1 MILYFDA
8 LGNITTL
15 VPERV
20 YQGSDKANTISIV
33 APFAISSGMDI
44 RFTLPNGEIKGAYA
58 LVNGQHFT
66 DNLNIW
72 NYEIDAP
79 ITQYF
84 GGVQFQIRVYNVA
97 GQIIA
102 TGSDIFN
109 VEEGIPSELPSTPSD
124 DVYQQI
130 LTNIQKLANLKLD
143 RVDVKQV
150 PTGYKYNVDGEKTP
164 YALFY
169 NATSQIDD
177 STTLTGS
184 NLVYEKISSDTGEV
198 ITQRE
203 MFIGYTS
210 SNDFG
215 VWLRTIVMS
224 TDGTVTSKT
233 DWERSNWNE
242 LTLLIANLQTQ
253 INVIN
258 GEIITINST
267 LEEHTSKLNDH
278 ETRIT
283 KNTQDIETLQDIVI
297 TGTHFVGTLTG
308 TELPTN
314 DELETFVIS
323 TEQRKPQNGDL
334 VIFIQEMPDETDK
347 NFRYLYSG
355 NTWDYYEIPPMEKAK
370 NGTAGIVSGTY
381 GVKDYSLLV
390 DIVDGEIVQIYIKQ
404 LNQTYSP
411 ITNLATTIPTMQQ
424 QISDIINGVQ
434 SVGNAVKVNDKLE
447 SQLSVFSATQA
458 SDDRLGRDIPTTYID
473 KDSVYTKTESDA
485 RYLSRAFGILWY
497 LSNQGL
503 LPAPPTEPT
512 TGIQFEQSFA
522 NAGVENLF
530 ATIDH
535 TLIGNLEL
543 NSANGFELIPTLA
556 FSRAVECSVKAEV
569 QVKKSADENYTTIGV
584 VSTNSEQLNGGSNYP
599 NVTIKGLKGNFSLI
613 TVGESVNLVAGD
625 NLRINIYLTFESSA
639 TVNARLYSSE
649 SIKSSFNLATDS
661 VVVIESTAGMKVV
674 EISESDWT
682 LVNENEYQA
691 VVKQTTHQ
699 ITPTEDL
706 LVFARTEITS
716 NNFKNV
722 ELSTQTN
729 VGGDIA
735 IFSSEPLNAKV
746 YICGG
751 VVNNDTAE
759 LNELVI
765 NAKVHGTY
773 KAFKI
778 YATNDHLYVDKIKT
792 DGSGVD
798 TSIIV

>member
-84 GGVQFQIRVYNVA
+84 GSVQFQIRVYNVA

-102 TGSDIFN
+102 TGSDIFI
-109 VEEGIPSELPSTPSD
+109 VEEGIPSELPPTPSD

-169 NATSQIDD
+169 NATSQVDD
-177 STTLTGS
+177 NTTLTGS
-184 NLVYEKISSDTGEV
+184 NLVYERITGTDNS

-224 TDGTVTSKT
+224 ANGTVTSKT

-253 INVIN
+253 INAVN
-258 GEIITINST
+258 GKIDTINST
-267 LEEHTSKLNDH
+267 LENNANELADH

-283 KNTQDIETLQDIVI
+283 KNTQDIEALQESVI
-297 TGTHFVGTLTG
+297 TGIEFIGTLTG
-308 TELPTN
+308 SELPTN
-314 DELETFVIS
+314 DELSTFVQA
-323 TEQRKPQNGDL
+323 TKGRQPRNGDM
-334 VIFIQEMPDETDK
+334 VIFIQEIPNETDK
-347 NFRYLYSG
+347 NYRYFYSA

-370 NGTAGIVSGTY
+370 NGTAGIISGTY

-390 DIVDGEIVQIYIKQ
+390 DIVDGEIVQLYIKGADGSYKALTDYTNSIASIQ
-404 LNQTYSP
+404 EQ
-411 ITNLATTIPTMQQ
+411 ITN
-424 QISDIINGVQ
+424 IINGSQ
-434 SVGNAVKVNDKLE
+434 SVGNALKLNSKIE

-458 SDDRLGRDIPTTYID
+458 NNDRLGRDIPNTYPD
-473 KDSVYTKTESDA
+473 KNSVYTKTESDN
-485 RYLSRAFGILWY
+485 RFLSRAFGILWY

-503 LPAPPTEPT
+503 LPAPPTEPA

-522 NAGVENLF
+522 NAGTENLF

-535 TLIGNLEL
+535 TMLGSLQL
-543 NSANGFELIPTLA
+543 NSGNGYELLPTLA
-556 FSRAVECSVKAEV
+556 FSRAVECSVKAEI
-569 QVKKSADENYTTIGV
+569 QVKKSADENYTTIGI
-584 VSTNSEQLNGGSNYP
+584 VSTNAQQFSGGENYP
-599 NVTIKGLKGNFSLI
+599 PVTIQGLKGNFSLI
-613 TVGESVNLVAGD
+613 AVGESVDLVAGD
-625 NLRINIYLTFESSA
+625 NLRINIYLTFENSTA
-639 TVNARLYSSE
+639 VNVRLYSSE
-649 SIKSSFNLATDS
+649 SIKSSFNLATGS
-661 VVVIESTAGMKVV
+661 ITVIESTGGMKVV
-674 EISESDWT
+674 EVGENAWT
-682 LVNENEYQA
+682 KIADNEYQA
-691 VVKQTTHQ
+691 VIGQATHQ
-699 ITPTEDL
+699 VAPSENL
-706 LVFARTEITS
+706 LVFARVEMTVGQYQ
-716 NNFKNV
+716 NV
-722 ELSTQTN
+722 ELVTQTN
-729 VGGDIA
+729 AGGDITLFA
-735 IFSSEPLNAKV
+735 SEPLKAKV
-746 YICGG
+746 YVCGG
-751 VVNNDTAE
+751 IAKNNAMQVNDLTF
-759 LNELVI
+759 
-765 NAKVHGTY
+765 NAIVTGTY
-773 KAFKI
+773 KAFKL

-792 DGSGVD
+792 DGSGID
-798 TSIIV
+798 TIELV

>member
-84 GGVQFQIRVYNVA
+84 GSVQFQIRVYNVA

-109 VEEGIPSELPSTPSD
+109 VEEGIPSELPPTPSD

-130 LTNIQKLANLKLD
+130 LTNIQKLSNLKLD

-169 NATSQIDD
+169 NATSQVDD
-177 STTLTGS
+177 NTTLTGS
-184 NLVYEKISSDTGEV
+184 NLVYERITGTDNS

-224 TDGTVTSKT
+224 ANGTVTSKT

-253 INVIN
+253 INAIN
-258 GEIITINST
+258 GKIDTINST
-267 LEEHTSKLNDH
+267 LENNANELADH

-283 KNTQDIETLQDIVI
+283 KNTQDIEALQESVI
-297 TGTHFVGTLTG
+297 TGIEFVGTLTG
-308 TELPTN
+308 SDLPTN
-314 DELETFVIS
+314 DELNTFVQA
-323 TEQRKPQNGDL
+323 TKGRQPRNGDM
-334 VIFIQEMPDETDK
+334 VIFIQEIPNETDK
-347 NFRYLYSG
+347 NYRYFYSA

-370 NGTAGIVSGTY
+370 NGTAGIISGTY

-390 DIVDGEIVQIYIKQ
+390 DIVDGEIVQLYIKGADGSYKALTDYTNSIASIQ
-404 LNQTYSP
+404 EQ
-411 ITNLATTIPTMQQ
+411 ITN
-424 QISDIINGVQ
+424 IINGSQ
-434 SVGNAVKVNDKLE
+434 SVGNALKLNSKIE

-458 SDDRLGRDIPTTYID
+458 NNDRLGRDIPNTYPD
-473 KDSVYTKTESDA
+473 KNSVYTKTESDN
-485 RYLSRAFGILWY
+485 RFLSRAFGILWY

-503 LPAPPTEPT
+503 LPAPPTEPA

-522 NAGVENLF
+522 NAGTENLF

-535 TLIGNLEL
+535 TMLGSLQL
-543 NSANGFELIPTLA
+543 NSGNGYELLPTLA
-556 FSRAVECSVKAEV
+556 FSRAVECSVKAEI
-569 QVKKSADENYTTIGV
+569 QVKKSADENYTTIGI
-584 VSTNSEQLNGGSNYP
+584 VSTNAQQFSGGENYP
-599 NVTIKGLKGNFSLI
+599 PVTIQGLKGNFSLI
-613 TVGESVNLVAGD
+613 AVGESVDLVAGD
-625 NLRINIYLTFESSA
+625 NLRINIYLTFENSTA
-639 TVNARLYSSE
+639 VNVRLYSSE
-649 SIKSSFNLATDS
+649 SIKSSFNLATGS
-661 VVVIESTAGMKVV
+661 ITVIESTGGMKVV
-674 EISESDWT
+674 EVGENAWT
-682 LVNENEYQA
+682 KIADNEYQA
-691 VVKQTTHQ
+691 VIGQATHQ
-699 ITPTEDL
+699 VAPSENL
-706 LVFARTEITS
+706 LVFARTEMTVGQYQ
-716 NNFKNV
+716 NV
-722 ELSTQTN
+722 ELVTQTN
-729 VGGDIA
+729 AGGDITLFA
-735 IFSSEPLNAKV
+735 SEPLKAKV
-746 YICGG
+746 YVCGG
-751 VVNNDTAE
+751 IAKNNAMQVNDLTF
-759 LNELVI
+759 
-765 NAKVHGTY
+765 NAIVTGTY
-773 KAFKI
+773 KAFKL

-792 DGSGVD
+792 DGSGID
-798 TSIIV
+798 TIELV

>member
-84 GGVQFQIRVYNVA
+84 GSVQFQIRVYNVA

-102 TGSDIFN
+102 TGSDIFI
-109 VEEGIPSELPSTPSD
+109 VEEGIPGELPPTPSD

-169 NATSQIDD
+169 NATSQVDD
-177 STTLTGS
+177 NTTLTGS
-184 NLVYEKISSDTGEV
+184 NLVYERITGTDNS

-224 TDGTVTSKT
+224 ANGTVTSKT

-253 INVIN
+253 INAVN
-258 GEIITINST
+258 GKIDTINST
-267 LEEHTSKLNDH
+267 LENNANELADH

-283 KNTQDIETLQDIVI
+283 KNTQEIEALQESVI
-297 TGTHFVGTLTG
+297 TGIEFIGTLTG
-308 TELPTN
+308 SELPTN
-314 DELETFVIS
+314 DELSTFVQA
-323 TEQRKPQNGDL
+323 TKGRQPRNGDM
-334 VIFIQEMPDETDK
+334 VIFIQEIPNQTDK
-347 NFRYLYSG
+347 NYRYFYSA

-370 NGTAGIVSGTY
+370 NGTAGIISGTY

-390 DIVDGEIVQIYIKQ
+390 DIVDGEIVQLYIKGADGSYKALTDYTNSIASIQ
-404 LNQTYSP
+404 EQ
-411 ITNLATTIPTMQQ
+411 ITN
-424 QISDIINGVQ
+424 IINGSQ
-434 SVGNAVKVNDKLE
+434 SVGNALKLNSKIE

-458 SDDRLGRDIPTTYID
+458 NNDRLGRDIPNTYPD
-473 KDSVYTKTESDA
+473 KNSVYTKTESDN
-485 RYLSRAFGILWY
+485 RFLSRAFGILWY

-503 LPAPPTEPT
+503 LPAPPTEPA

-522 NAGVENLF
+522 NAGTENLF

-535 TLIGNLEL
+535 TMLGSLQL
-543 NSANGFELIPTLA
+543 NSGNGYELLPTLA
-556 FSRAVECSVKAEV
+556 FSRAVECSVKAEI
-569 QVKKSADENYTTIGV
+569 QVKKSADENYTTIGI
-584 VSTNSEQLNGGSNYP
+584 VSTNAQQFAGRENYP
-599 NVTIKGLKGNFSLI
+599 PVTIQGLKGNFSLI
-613 TVGESVNLVAGD
+613 AVGESVDLVAGD
-625 NLRINIYLTFESSA
+625 NLRINIYLTFENSTA
-639 TVNARLYSSE
+639 VNVRLYSSE
-649 SIKSSFNLATDS
+649 SIKSSFNLATES
-661 VVVIESTAGMKVV
+661 ITVIESTGGMKVV
-674 EISESDWT
+674 EVGENAWT
-682 LVNENEYQA
+682 KIADNEYQA
-691 VVKQTTHQ
+691 VIGQATHQ
-699 ITPTEDL
+699 VAPSENL
-706 LVFARTEITS
+706 LVFARTEMTVGQYQ
-716 NNFKNV
+716 NV
-722 ELSTQTN
+722 ELVTQTN
-729 VGGDIA
+729 AGGDITLFA
-735 IFSSEPLNAKV
+735 SEPLKAKV
-746 YICGG
+746 YVCGG
-751 VVNNDTAE
+751 IAKNNAMQVNDLTF
-759 LNELVI
+759 
-765 NAKVHGTY
+765 NAIVTGTY
-773 KAFKI
+773 KAFKL

-792 DGSGVD
+792 DGSGID
-798 TSIIV
+798 TIELV

>member
-84 GGVQFQIRVYNVA
+84 GSVQFQIRVYNVA

-102 TGSDIFN
+102 TGSDIFI
-109 VEEGIPSELPSTPSD
+109 VEEGIPSELPPTPSD

-169 NATSQIDD
+169 NATSQVDD
-177 STTLTGS
+177 NTTLTGS
-184 NLVYEKISSDTGEV
+184 NLVYERITGTDNS

-224 TDGTVTSKT
+224 ANGTVTSKT

-253 INVIN
+253 INAVN
-258 GEIITINST
+258 GKIDTINST
-267 LEEHTSKLNDH
+267 LENNANELADH

-283 KNTQDIETLQDIVI
+283 KNTQDIEALQESVI
-297 TGTHFVGTLTG
+297 TGIEFIGTLTG
-308 TELPTN
+308 SELPTN
-314 DELETFVIS
+314 DELSTFVQA
-323 TEQRKPQNGDL
+323 TKGRQPRNGDM
-334 VIFIQEMPDETDK
+334 VIFIQEIPNETDK
-347 NFRYLYSG
+347 NYRYFYSA

-370 NGTAGIVSGTY
+370 NGTAGIISGTY

-390 DIVDGEIVQIYIKQ
+390 DIVDGEIVQLYIKGADGSYKALTDYTNSIASIQ
-404 LNQTYSP
+404 EQ
-411 ITNLATTIPTMQQ
+411 ITN
-424 QISDIINGVQ
+424 IINGSQ
-434 SVGNAVKVNDKLE
+434 SVGNALKLNSKIE

-458 SDDRLGRDIPTTYID
+458 NNDRLGRDIPNTYPD
-473 KDSVYTKTESDA
+473 KNSVYTKTESDN
-485 RYLSRAFGILWY
+485 RFLSRAFGILWY

-503 LPAPPTEPT
+503 LPAPPTEPA
-512 TGIQFEQSFA
+512 TGIQFEKSFA
-522 NAGVENLF
+522 NAGTENLF

-535 TLIGNLEL
+535 IMLGSLQL
-543 NSANGFELIPTLA
+543 NSGNGYELLPTLA
-556 FSRAVECSVKAEV
+556 FSRAVECSVKAEI
-569 QVKKSADENYTTIGV
+569 QVKKSADENYTTIGI
-584 VSTNSEQLNGGSNYP
+584 VSTNAQQFSGGENYP
-599 NVTIKGLKGNFSLI
+599 PVTIQGLKGNFSLI
-613 TVGESVNLVAGD
+613 AVGESVDLVAGD
-625 NLRINIYLTFESSA
+625 NLRINIYLTFENSTA
-639 TVNARLYSSE
+639 VNVRLYSSE
-649 SIKSSFNLATDS
+649 SIKSSFNLATES
-661 VVVIESTAGMKVV
+661 ITVIESTGGMKVV
-674 EISESDWT
+674 EVGENAWT
-682 LVNENEYQA
+682 KITDNEYQA
-691 VVKQTTHQ
+691 VIGQATHQ
-699 ITPTEDL
+699 VAPSENL
-706 LVFARTEITS
+706 LVFARVEMTVGQYQ
-716 NNFKNV
+716 NV
-722 ELSTQTN
+722 ELVTQTN
-729 VGGDIA
+729 AGGDITLFA
-735 IFSSEPLNAKV
+735 SEPLKAKV
-746 YICGG
+746 YVCGG
-751 VVNNDTAE
+751 IAKNNAMQVNDLTF
-759 LNELVI
+759 
-765 NAKVHGTY
+765 NAIVTGTY
-773 KAFKI
+773 KAFKL

-798 TSIIV
+798 TIELV

>member
-84 GGVQFQIRVYNVA
+84 GSVQFQIRVYNVA

-102 TGSDIFN
+102 TGSDIFI
-109 VEEGIPSELPSTPSD
+109 VEEGIPSELPPTPSD

-169 NATSQIDD
+169 NATSQVDD
-177 STTLTGS
+177 NTTLTGS
-184 NLVYEKISSDTGEV
+184 NLVYERITGTDNS

-224 TDGTVTSKT
+224 ANGTVTSKT

-253 INVIN
+253 INAVN
-258 GEIITINST
+258 GKIDTINST
-267 LEEHTSKLNDH
+267 LENNANELADH

-283 KNTQDIETLQDIVI
+283 KNTQDIEALQESVI
-297 TGTHFVGTLTG
+297 TGIEFIGTLTG
-308 TELPTN
+308 SDLPTN
-314 DELETFVIS
+314 DELNTFVQS
-323 TEQRKPQNGDL
+323 TKGRQPRNGDM
-334 VIFIQEMPDETDK
+334 VIFIQEIPNETDK
-347 NFRYLYSG
+347 NYRYFYSA

-370 NGTAGIVSGTY
+370 NGTAGIISGTY

-390 DIVDGEIVQIYIKQ
+390 DIVDGEIVQLYIKGADGSYKALTDYTNSIASIQ
-404 LNQTYSP
+404 EQ
-411 ITNLATTIPTMQQ
+411 ITN
-424 QISDIINGVQ
+424 IINGSQ
-434 SVGNAVKVNDKLE
+434 SVGNALKLNSKIE

-458 SDDRLGRDIPTTYID
+458 NNDRLGRDIPNTYPD
-473 KDSVYTKTESDA
+473 KNSVYTKTESDN
-485 RYLSRAFGILWY
+485 RFLSRAFGILWY

-503 LPAPPTEPT
+503 LPAPPTEPA

-522 NAGVENLF
+522 NAGTENLF

-535 TLIGNLEL
+535 TMLGSLQL
-543 NSANGFELIPTLA
+543 NSGNGYELLPTLA
-556 FSRAVECSVKAEV
+556 FSRAVECSVKAEI
-569 QVKKSADENYTTIGV
+569 QVKKSADENYTTIGI
-584 VSTNSEQLNGGSNYP
+584 VSTNAQQFSGGENYP
-599 NVTIKGLKGNFSLI
+599 PVTIQGLKGNFSLI
-613 TVGESVNLVAGD
+613 AVGESVDLVAGD
-625 NLRINIYLTFESSA
+625 NLRINIYLTFENSTA
-639 TVNARLYSSE
+639 VNVRLYSSE
-649 SIKSSFNLATDS
+649 SIKSSFNLATGS
-661 VVVIESTAGMKVV
+661 ITVIESTGGMKVV
-674 EISESDWT
+674 EVGENAWT
-682 LVNENEYQA
+682 KIADNEYQA
-691 VVKQTTHQ
+691 VIGQATHQ
-699 ITPTEDL
+699 VAPSENL
-706 LVFARTEITS
+706 LVFARVEMTVGQYQ
-716 NNFKNV
+716 NV
-722 ELSTQTN
+722 ELVTQTN
-729 VGGDIA
+729 AGGDITLFA
-735 IFSSEPLNAKV
+735 SEPLKAKV
-746 YICGG
+746 YVCGG
-751 VVNNDTAE
+751 IAKNNAMQVNDLTF
-759 LNELVI
+759 
-765 NAKVHGTY
+765 NAIVTGTY
-773 KAFKI
+773 KAFKL

-792 DGSGVD
+792 DGSGID
-798 TSIIV
+798 TIELV

>member
-84 GGVQFQIRVYNVA
+84 GSVQFQIRVYNVA

-109 VEEGIPSELPSTPSD
+109 VEEGIPSELPPTPSD

-169 NATSQIDD
+169 NATSQVDD
-177 STTLTGS
+177 NTTLTGS
-184 NLVYEKISSDTGEV
+184 NLVYERISGTDNS

-210 SNDFG
+210 RNDFG

-224 TDGTVTSKT
+224 ANGTVTSKT

-253 INVIN
+253 INAIN
-258 GEIITINST
+258 GKIDTINST
-267 LEEHTSKLNDH
+267 LENNANELADH

-283 KNTQDIETLQDIVI
+283 KNTQDIEALQESVI
-297 TGTHFVGTLTG
+297 TGIEFIGTLTG
-308 TELPTN
+308 SELPTN
-314 DELETFVIS
+314 DELSTFVQA
-323 TEQRKPQNGDL
+323 TKGRQPRNGDM
-334 VIFIQEMPDETDK
+334 VIFIKEIPNETDK
-347 NFRYLYSG
+347 NYRYFYSA

-370 NGTAGIVSGTY
+370 NGTAGIISGTY

-390 DIVDGEIVQIYIKQ
+390 DIVDGEIVQLYIKGADGSYKA
-404 LNQTYSP
+404 LTDY
-411 ITNLATTIPTMQQ
+411 TNSIASIQE
-424 QISDIINGVQ
+424 QIANIIDGSQ
-434 SVGNAVKVNDKLE
+434 SVGNALKLNSKIE

-458 SDDRLGRDIPTTYID
+458 NNDRLGRDIPNTYPD
-473 KDSVYTKTESDA
+473 KNSVYTKTESDN
-485 RYLSRAFGILWY
+485 RFLSRAFGILWY

-522 NAGVENLF
+522 NAGTENLF

-535 TLIGNLEL
+535 TMLGSLQL
-543 NSANGFELIPTLA
+543 NSGNGYELLPTLA
-556 FSRAVECSVKAEV
+556 FSRAVECSVKAEI
-569 QVKKSADENYTTIGV
+569 QVKKSADENYTTIGI
-584 VSTNSEQLNGGSNYP
+584 VSTSAQQFSGGENYP
-599 NVTIKGLKGNFSLI
+599 PVTIQGLKGNFSLI
-613 TVGESVNLVAGD
+613 AVGESVDLVAGD
-625 NLRINIYLTFESSA
+625 NLRINIYLTFENSTA
-639 TVNARLYSSE
+639 VNVRLYSSE
-649 SIKSSFNLATDS
+649 SIKSSFNLATES
-661 VVVIESTAGMKVV
+661 ITVIESTGGMKVV
-674 EISESDWT
+674 EVGENAWT
-682 LVNENEYQA
+682 KIADNEYQA
-691 VVKQTTHQ
+691 VIGQATHQ
-699 ITPTEDL
+699 VAPSENL
-706 LVFARTEITS
+706 LVFARVEMTVGQYQ
-716 NNFKNV
+716 NV
-722 ELSTQTN
+722 ELVTQTN
-729 VGGDIA
+729 AGGDIT
-735 IFSSEPLNAKV
+735 IFASEPLKAKV
-746 YICGG
+746 YVCGG
-751 VVNNDTAE
+751 IAKNNAMQVNDLTF
-759 LNELVI
+759 
-765 NAKVHGTY
+765 NAIVTGTY
-773 KAFKI
+773 KAFKL

-792 DGSGVD
+792 DGSGID
-798 TSIIV
+798 TIELV

>member
-84 GGVQFQIRVYNVA
+84 GSVQFQIRVYNVA

-109 VEEGIPSELPSTPSD
+109 VEEGIPSELPPTPSD

-169 NATSQIDD
+169 NATSQVDD
-177 STTLTGS
+177 NTTLTGS
-184 NLVYEKISSDTGEV
+184 NLVYERITGTDNS

-224 TDGTVTSKT
+224 ANGTVTSKT

-253 INVIN
+253 INAIN
-258 GEIITINST
+258 GKIATINST
-267 LEEHTSKLNDH
+267 LENNANELADH

-283 KNTQDIETLQDIVI
+283 KNTQDIETLQESVI
-297 TGTHFVGTLTG
+297 TGIEFIGTLTG
-308 TELPTN
+308 SELPTN
-314 DELETFVIS
+314 DELSTFVQA
-323 TEQRKPQNGDL
+323 TKGRQPRNGDM
-334 VIFIQEMPDETDK
+334 VIFIQEIPNETDK
-347 NFRYLYSG
+347 NYRYFYSA

-370 NGTAGIVSGTY
+370 NGTAGIISGTY

-390 DIVDGEIVQIYIKQ
+390 DIVDGEIVQLYIKGADGSYKA
-404 LNQTYSP
+404 LTDY
-411 ITNLATTIPTMQQ
+411 TNSIASIQE
-424 QISDIINGVQ
+424 QIANIINGSQ
-434 SVGNAVKVNDKLE
+434 SVGNALKLNSKIE

-458 SDDRLGRDIPTTYID
+458 NNDRLGRDIPNTYPD
-473 KDSVYTKTESDA
+473 KNSVYTKTESDN
-485 RYLSRAFGILWY
+485 RFLSRAFGILWY

-503 LPAPPTEPT
+503 LPAPPTEPA
-512 TGIQFEQSFA
+512 TGIQFEKSFA
-522 NAGVENLF
+522 NAGTENLF

-535 TLIGNLEL
+535 TMLGSLQL
-543 NSANGFELIPTLA
+543 NSGNGYELLPTLA
-556 FSRAVECSVKAEV
+556 FSRAVECSVKAEI
-569 QVKKSADENYTTIGV
+569 QVKKSADENYTTIGI
-584 VSTNSEQLNGGSNYP
+584 VSTNAQQFSGGENYP
-599 NVTIKGLKGNFSLI
+599 PVTIQGLKGNFSLI
-613 TVGESVNLVAGD
+613 AVGESVDLVAGD
-625 NLRINIYLTFESSA
+625 NLRINIYLTFENSTA
-639 TVNARLYSSE
+639 VNVRLYSSE
-649 SIKSSFNLATDS
+649 SIKSSFNLATES
-661 VVVIESTAGMKVV
+661 ITVIESTGGMKVV
-674 EISESDWT
+674 EVGENAWT
-682 LVNENEYQA
+682 KIADNEYQA
-691 VVKQTTHQ
+691 VIGQATHQ
-699 ITPTEDL
+699 VAPSENL
-706 LVFARTEITS
+706 LVFARVEMTVGQYQ
-716 NNFKNV
+716 NV
-722 ELSTQTN
+722 ELATQTN
-729 VGGDIA
+729 AGGDIT
-735 IFSSEPLNAKV
+735 IFASEPLKAKV
-746 YICGG
+746 YVCGG
-751 VVNNDTAE
+751 IAKNNAMQVNDLTF
-759 LNELVI
+759 
-765 NAKVHGTY
+765 NAIVTGTY
-773 KAFKI
+773 KAFKL

-792 DGSGVD
+792 DGSGID
-798 TSIIV
+798 TIELV

>member
-84 GGVQFQIRVYNVA
+84 GSVQFQIRVYNVA

-109 VEEGIPSELPSTPSD
+109 VEEGIPSELPPTPSD

-169 NATSQIDD
+169 NATSQVDD
-177 STTLTGS
+177 TATLTGS
-184 NLVYEKISSDTGEV
+184 NLVYERITGTDNS

-224 TDGTVTSKT
+224 ANGTVTSKT

-253 INVIN
+253 INAIN
-258 GEIITINST
+258 GKIDTINST
-267 LEEHTSKLNDH
+267 LENNANELADH

-283 KNTQDIETLQDIVI
+283 KNTQDIEALQESVI
-297 TGTHFVGTLTG
+297 TGIEFIGTLTG
-308 TELPTN
+308 SELPTN
-314 DELETFVIS
+314 DELNTFVQA
-323 TEQRKPQNGDL
+323 TKGRQPRNGDM
-334 VIFIQEMPDETDK
+334 VIFIQEIPNETDK
-347 NFRYLYSG
+347 NYRYFYSA

-370 NGTAGIVSGTY
+370 NGTAGIISGTY

-390 DIVDGEIVQIYIKQ
+390 DIVDGEIVQLYIKGADGSYKALTDYTNSIASIQ
-404 LNQTYSP
+404 EQ
-411 ITNLATTIPTMQQ
+411 ITN
-424 QISDIINGVQ
+424 IINGSQ
-434 SVGNAVKVNDKLE
+434 SVGNALKLNSKIE

-458 SDDRLGRDIPTTYID
+458 NNDRLGRDIPNTYPD
-473 KDSVYTKTESDA
+473 KNSVYTKTESDN
-485 RYLSRAFGILWY
+485 RFLSRAFGILWY

-503 LPAPPTEPT
+503 LPAPPTEPA

-522 NAGVENLF
+522 NAGTENLF

-535 TLIGNLEL
+535 TMLGSLQL
-543 NSANGFELIPTLA
+543 NSGNGYELLPTLA
-556 FSRAVECSVKAEV
+556 FSRAVECSVKAEI
-569 QVKKSADENYTTIGV
+569 QVKKSADENYTTIGI
-584 VSTNSEQLNGGSNYP
+584 VSTNAQQFSGGENYP
-599 NVTIKGLKGNFSLI
+599 PVTIQGLKGNFSLI
-613 TVGESVNLVAGD
+613 AVGESVDLVAGD
-625 NLRINIYLTFESSA
+625 NLRINIYLTFENSTA
-639 TVNARLYSSE
+639 VNVRLYSSE
-649 SIKSSFNLATDS
+649 SIKSSFNLATES
-661 VVVIESTAGMKVV
+661 ITVIESTGGMKVV
-674 EISESDWT
+674 EVGENAWT
-682 LVNENEYQA
+682 KIADNEYQA
-691 VVKQTTHQ
+691 VIGQATHQ
-699 ITPTEDL
+699 VAPSENL
-706 LVFARTEITS
+706 LVFARVEMTVGQYQ
-716 NNFKNV
+716 NV
-722 ELSTQTN
+722 ELVTQTN
-729 VGGDIA
+729 AGGDITLFA
-735 IFSSEPLNAKV
+735 SEPLKAKV
-746 YICGG
+746 YVCGG
-751 VVNNDTAE
+751 IAKNNAMQVNDLTF
-759 LNELVI
+759 
-765 NAKVHGTY
+765 NAIVTGTY
-773 KAFKI
+773 KAFKL

-792 DGSGVD
+792 DGSGID
-798 TSIIV
+798 TIELV

>member
-84 GGVQFQIRVYNVA
+84 GSVQFQIRVYNVA

-102 TGSDIFN
+102 TGSDIFI
-109 VEEGIPSELPSTPSD
+109 VEEGIPSELPPTPSD

-169 NATSQIDD
+169 NATSQVDD
-177 STTLTGS
+177 NTTLTGS
-184 NLVYEKISSDTGEV
+184 NLVYERITGTDNS

-224 TDGTVTSKT
+224 ANGTVTSKT

-253 INVIN
+253 INAIN
-258 GEIITINST
+258 GKIDTINST
-267 LEEHTSKLNDH
+267 LENNANELADH

-283 KNTQDIETLQDIVI
+283 KNTQDIEALQESVI
-297 TGTHFVGTLTG
+297 TGIEFIGTLTG
-308 TELPTN
+308 SELPTN
-314 DELETFVIS
+314 DELSTFVQA
-323 TEQRKPQNGDL
+323 TKGRQPRNGDM
-334 VIFIQEMPDETDK
+334 VIFIQEIPNETDK
-347 NFRYLYSG
+347 NYRYFYSA

-370 NGTAGIVSGTY
+370 NGTAGIISGTY

-390 DIVDGEIVQIYIKQ
+390 DIVDGEIVQLYIKGADGSYKALTDYTNSIASIQ
-404 LNQTYSP
+404 EQ
-411 ITNLATTIPTMQQ
+411 ITN
-424 QISDIINGVQ
+424 IINGSQ
-434 SVGNAVKVNDKLE
+434 SVGNALKLNSKIE

-458 SDDRLGRDIPTTYID
+458 NNDRLGRDIPNTYPD
-473 KDSVYTKTESDA
+473 KNSVYTKTESDN
-485 RYLSRAFGILWY
+485 RFLSRAFGILWY

-503 LPAPPTEPT
+503 LPAPPTEPA
-512 TGIQFEQSFA
+512 TGIQFEKSFA
-522 NAGVENLF
+522 NAGTENLF

-535 TLIGNLEL
+535 TMLGSLQL
-543 NSANGFELIPTLA
+543 NSGNGYELLPTLA
-556 FSRAVECSVKAEV
+556 FSRAVECSVKAEI
-569 QVKKSADENYTTIGV
+569 QVKKSADENYTTIGI
-584 VSTNSEQLNGGSNYP
+584 VSTNAQQFSGGENYP
-599 NVTIKGLKGNFSLI
+599 PVTIQGLKGNFSLI
-613 TVGESVNLVAGD
+613 AVGESVDLVAGD
-625 NLRINIYLTFESSA
+625 NLRINIYLTFENSTA
-639 TVNARLYSSE
+639 VNVRLYSSE
-649 SIKSSFNLATDS
+649 SIKSSFNLATGS
-661 VVVIESTAGMKVV
+661 ITVIESTGGMKVV
-674 EISESDWT
+674 EVGENAWT
-682 LVNENEYQA
+682 KIADNEYQA
-691 VVKQTTHQ
+691 VIGQATHQ
-699 ITPTEDL
+699 VAPSENL
-706 LVFARTEITS
+706 LVFARVEMTVGQYQ
-716 NNFKNV
+716 NV
-722 ELSTQTN
+722 ELVTQTN
-729 VGGDIA
+729 AGGDITLFA
-735 IFSSEPLNAKV
+735 SEPLKAKV
-746 YICGG
+746 YVCGG
-751 VVNNDTAE
+751 IAKNNAMQVNDLTF
-759 LNELVI
+759 
-765 NAKVHGTY
+765 NAIVTGTY
-773 KAFKI
+773 KAFKL

-792 DGSGVD
+792 DGSGID
-798 TSIIV
+798 TIELV

>member
-84 GGVQFQIRVYNVA
+84 GSVQFQIRVYNVA

-109 VEEGIPSELPSTPSD
+109 VEEGIPSELPPTPSD

-169 NATSQIDD
+169 NATSQVDD
-177 STTLTGS
+177 NTTLTGS
-184 NLVYEKISSDTGEV
+184 NLVYERITGTDNS

-224 TDGTVTSKT
+224 ANGTVTSKT

-253 INVIN
+253 INEIN
-258 GEIITINST
+258 GKIATINST
-267 LEEHTSKLNDH
+267 LENNANELADH

-283 KNTQDIETLQDIVI
+283 KNTQDIETLQESVI
-297 TGTHFVGTLTG
+297 TGIEFIGTLTG
-308 TELPTN
+308 SDLPTN
-314 DELETFVIS
+314 DELNTFVQA
-323 TEQRKPQNGDL
+323 TKGRQPRNGDM
-334 VIFIQEMPDETDK
+334 VIFIQEIPNETDK
-347 NFRYLYSG
+347 NYRYFYSA

-370 NGTAGIVSGTY
+370 NGTAGIISGTY

-390 DIVDGEIVQIYIKQ
+390 DIVDGEIVQLYIKGADGSYKALTDYTNSIASIQ
-404 LNQTYSP
+404 EQ
-411 ITNLATTIPTMQQ
+411 ITN
-424 QISDIINGVQ
+424 IINGSQ
-434 SVGNAVKVNDKLE
+434 SVGNALKLNSKIE

-458 SDDRLGRDIPTTYID
+458 NNDRLGRDIPNTYPD
-473 KDSVYTKTESDA
+473 KNSVYTKTESDN
-485 RYLSRAFGILWY
+485 RFLSRAFGILWY

-503 LPAPPTEPT
+503 LPAPPTEPA

-522 NAGVENLF
+522 NAGTENLF

-535 TLIGNLEL
+535 TMLGSLQL
-543 NSANGFELIPTLA
+543 NSGNGYELLPTLA
-556 FSRAVECSVKAEV
+556 FSRAVECSVKAEI
-569 QVKKSADENYTTIGV
+569 QVKKSANENYTTIGI
-584 VSTNSEQLNGGSNYP
+584 VSTNAQQFSGGENYP
-599 NVTIKGLKGNFSLI
+599 PVTIQGLKGNFSLI
-613 TVGESVNLVAGD
+613 AVGESVDLVAGD
-625 NLRINIYLTFESSA
+625 NLRINIYLTFENSTA
-639 TVNARLYSSE
+639 VNVRLYSSE
-649 SIKSSFNLATDS
+649 SIKSSFNLATGS
-661 VVVIESTAGMKVV
+661 ITVIESTGGMKVV
-674 EISESDWT
+674 EVGENAWT
-682 LVNENEYQA
+682 KIADNEYQA
-691 VVKQTTHQ
+691 VIGQATHQ
-699 ITPTEDL
+699 VAPSENL
-706 LVFARTEITS
+706 LVFARTEMTVGQYQ
-716 NNFKNV
+716 NV
-722 ELSTQTN
+722 ELVTQTN
-729 VGGDIA
+729 AGGDITLFA
-735 IFSSEPLNAKV
+735 SEPLKAKV
-746 YICGG
+746 YVCGG
-751 VVNNDTAE
+751 IAKNNAMQVNDLTF
-759 LNELVI
+759 
-765 NAKVHGTY
+765 NAIVTGTY
-773 KAFKI
+773 KAFKL

-792 DGSGVD
+792 DGSGID
-798 TSIIV
+798 TIELV

>member
-84 GGVQFQIRVYNVA
+84 GSVQFQIRVYNVA

-102 TGSDIFN
+102 TGSDIFI
-109 VEEGIPSELPSTPSD
+109 VEEGIPSELPPTPSD

-169 NATSQIDD
+169 NATSQVDD
-177 STTLTGS
+177 TTTLTGS
-184 NLVYEKISSDTGEV
+184 NLVYERITGTDNS

-224 TDGTVTSKT
+224 ANGTVTSKT

-253 INVIN
+253 INAVN
-258 GEIITINST
+258 GKIDTINST
-267 LEEHTSKLNDH
+267 LENNANELADH

-283 KNTQDIETLQDIVI
+283 KNTQDIEALQESVI
-297 TGTHFVGTLTG
+297 TGIEFIGTLTG
-308 TELPTN
+308 SDLPTN
-314 DELETFVIS
+314 DELNTFVQS
-323 TEQRKPQNGDL
+323 TKGRQPRNGDM
-334 VIFIQEMPDETDK
+334 VIFIQEIPNETDK
-347 NFRYLYSG
+347 NYRYFYSA

-370 NGTAGIVSGTY
+370 NGTAGIISGTY

-390 DIVDGEIVQIYIKQ
+390 DIVDGEIVQLYIKGADGSYKALTDYTNSIASIQ
-404 LNQTYSP
+404 EQ
-411 ITNLATTIPTMQQ
+411 ITN
-424 QISDIINGVQ
+424 IINGSQ
-434 SVGNAVKVNDKLE
+434 SVGNALKLNSKIE

-458 SDDRLGRDIPTTYID
+458 NNDRLGRDIPNTYPD
-473 KDSVYTKTESDA
+473 KNSVYTKTESDN
-485 RYLSRAFGILWY
+485 RFLSRAFGILWY

-503 LPAPPTEPT
+503 LPAPPTEPA

-522 NAGVENLF
+522 NAGTENLF

-535 TLIGNLEL
+535 TMLGSLQL
-543 NSANGFELIPTLA
+543 NSGNGYELLPTLA
-556 FSRAVECSVKAEV
+556 FSRAVECSVKAEI
-569 QVKKSADENYTTIGV
+569 QVKKSADENYTTIGI
-584 VSTNSEQLNGGSNYP
+584 VSTNAQQFSGGENYP
-599 NVTIKGLKGNFSLI
+599 PVTIQGLKGNFSLI
-613 TVGESVNLVAGD
+613 AVGESVDLVAGD
-625 NLRINIYLTFESSA
+625 NLRINIYLTFENSTA
-639 TVNARLYSSE
+639 VNVRLYSSE
-649 SIKSSFNLATDS
+649 SIKSSFNLATGS
-661 VVVIESTAGMKVV
+661 ITVIESTGGMKVV
-674 EISESDWT
+674 EVGENAWT
-682 LVNENEYQA
+682 KIADNEYQA
-691 VVKQTTHQ
+691 VIGQATHQ
-699 ITPTEDL
+699 VAPSENL
-706 LVFARTEITS
+706 LVFARVEMTVGQYQ
-716 NNFKNV
+716 NV
-722 ELSTQTN
+722 ELVTQTN
-729 VGGDIA
+729 AGGDITLFA
-735 IFSSEPLNAKV
+735 SEPLKAKV
-746 YICGG
+746 YVCGG
-751 VVNNDTAE
+751 IAKNNAMQVNDLTF
-759 LNELVI
+759 
-765 NAKVHGTY
+765 NAIVTGTY
-773 KAFKI
+773 KAFKL

-792 DGSGVD
+792 DGSGID
-798 TSIIV
+798 TIELV

>member
-84 GGVQFQIRVYNVA
+84 GSVQFQIRVYNVA

-109 VEEGIPSELPSTPSD
+109 VEEGIPGELPPTPSD

-169 NATSQIDD
+169 NATSQVDEN
-177 STTLTGS
+177 TTLTGS
-184 NLVYEKISSDTGEV
+184 NLVYERITGTDNS

-224 TDGTVTSKT
+224 ANGTVTSKT

-253 INVIN
+253 INAIN
-258 GEIITINST
+258 GKIDTINST
-267 LEEHTSKLNDH
+267 LENNANELADH

-283 KNTQDIETLQDIVI
+283 KNTQDIETLQESVI
-297 TGTHFVGTLTG
+297 TGIEFIGTLTG
-308 TELPTN
+308 SDLPTN
-314 DELETFVIS
+314 DELNAFVQA
-323 TEQRKPQNGDL
+323 TKGRQPRNGDM
-334 VIFIQEMPDETDK
+334 VIFIQEIPNETDK
-347 NFRYLYSG
+347 NYRYFYSA

-370 NGTAGIVSGTY
+370 NGTAGIISGTY

-390 DIVDGEIVQIYIKQ
+390 DIVDGEIVQLYIKGADGSYKA
-404 LNQTYSP
+404 LTDY
-411 ITNLATTIPTMQQ
+411 TNSIASIQE
-424 QISDIINGVQ
+424 QIENIINGSQ
-434 SVGNAVKVNDKLE
+434 SVGNALKLNSKIE

-458 SDDRLGRDIPTTYID
+458 NNDRLGRDIPNTYPD
-473 KDSVYTKTESDA
+473 KNSVYTKTESDN
-485 RYLSRAFGILWY
+485 RFLSRAFGILWY

-503 LPAPPTEPT
+503 LPAPPTEPA

-522 NAGVENLF
+522 NAGTENLF

-535 TLIGNLEL
+535 TMLGSLQL
-543 NSANGFELIPTLA
+543 NSGNGYELLPTLA
-556 FSRAVECSVKAEV
+556 FSRPVECSVKAEI
-569 QVKKSADENYTTIGV
+569 QVKKSADENYTTIGIV
-584 VSTNSEQLNGGSNYP
+584 TTNAQQFSGGENYP
-599 NVTIKGLKGNFSLI
+599 PVTIQGLKGNFSLI
-613 TVGESVNLVAGD
+613 AVGESVDLVAGD
-625 NLRINIYLTFESSA
+625 NLRINIYLTFENSTA
-639 TVNARLYSSE
+639 VNVRLYSSE
-649 SIKSSFNLATDS
+649 SIKSSFNLATES
-661 VVVIESTAGMKVV
+661 ITVIESTGGMKVV
-674 EISESDWT
+674 EVGENAWT
-682 LVNENEYQA
+682 KIADNEYQA
-691 VVKQTTHQ
+691 VIGQATHQ
-699 ITPTEDL
+699 VAPSENL
-706 LVFARTEITS
+706 LVFARVEMTVGQYQ
-716 NNFKNV
+716 NV
-722 ELSTQTN
+722 ELVTQTN
-729 VGGDIA
+729 AGGDIT
-735 IFSSEPLNAKV
+735 IFASEPLKAKV
-746 YICGG
+746 YVCGG
-751 VVNNDTAE
+751 IAKNNAMQVNDLTF
-759 LNELVI
+759 
-765 NAKVHGTY
+765 NAIVTGTY
-773 KAFKI
+773 KAFRL
-778 YATNDHLYVDKIKT
+778 YVTNDHLYVDKIKT
-792 DGSGVD
+792 DGSGID
-798 TSIIV
+798 TIELV

>member
-84 GGVQFQIRVYNVA
+84 GSVQFQIRVYNVA

-109 VEEGIPSELPSTPSD
+109 VEEGIPSELPPTPSD

-169 NATSQIDD
+169 NATSQVDD
-177 STTLTGS
+177 NTTLTGS
-184 NLVYEKISSDTGEV
+184 NLVYERISGTDNS

-224 TDGTVTSKT
+224 ADGSVTSKT

-253 INVIN
+253 INAIN
-258 GEIITINST
+258 GKIATINST
-267 LEEHTSKLNDH
+267 LENNANELADH

-283 KNTQDIETLQDIVI
+283 KNTQDIETLQESVI
-297 TGTHFVGTLTG
+297 TGIEFIGTLTG
-308 TELPTN
+308 SELPTN
-314 DELETFVIS
+314 DELSTFVQA
-323 TEQRKPQNGDL
+323 TKGRQPRNGDM
-334 VIFIQEMPDETDK
+334 VIFIQEIPNETDK
-347 NFRYLYSG
+347 NYRYFYSA

-370 NGTAGIVSGTY
+370 NGTAGIISGTY

-390 DIVDGEIVQIYIKQ
+390 DIVDGEIVQLYIKGADGSYKA
-404 LNQTYSP
+404 LTDY
-411 ITNLATTIPTMQQ
+411 TNSIASIQE
-424 QISDIINGVQ
+424 QIANIINGSQ
-434 SVGNAVKVNDKLE
+434 SVGNALKLNSKIE

-458 SDDRLGRDIPTTYID
+458 NNDRLGRDIPNTYPD
-473 KDSVYTKTESDA
+473 KNSVYTKTESDN
-485 RYLSRAFGILWY
+485 RFLSRAFGILWY

-522 NAGVENLF
+522 NAGTENLF

-535 TLIGNLEL
+535 TMLGSLQL
-543 NSANGFELIPTLA
+543 NSGNGYELLPTLA
-556 FSRAVECSVKAEV
+556 FSRAVECSVKAEI
-569 QVKKSADENYTTIGV
+569 QVKKSADENYTTIGI
-584 VSTNSEQLNGGSNYP
+584 VSTSAQQFSGGENYP
-599 NVTIKGLKGNFSLI
+599 PVTIQGLKGNFSLI
-613 TVGESVNLVAGD
+613 AVGESVDLVAGD
-625 NLRINIYLTFESSA
+625 NLRINIYLTFENSTA
-639 TVNARLYSSE
+639 VNVRLYSSE
-649 SIKSSFNLATDS
+649 SIKSSFNLATES
-661 VVVIESTAGMKVV
+661 ITVIESTGGMKVV
-674 EISESDWT
+674 EVGENAWT
-682 LVNENEYQA
+682 KIADNEYQA
-691 VVKQTTHQ
+691 VIGQATHQ
-699 ITPTEDL
+699 VAPSENL
-706 LVFARTEITS
+706 LVFARVEMTVGQYQ
-716 NNFKNV
+716 NV
-722 ELSTQTN
+722 ELVTQTN
-729 VGGDIA
+729 AGGDIT
-735 IFSSEPLNAKV
+735 IFASEPLKAKV
-746 YICGG
+746 YVCGG
-751 VVNNDTAE
+751 IAKNNAMQVNDLTF
-759 LNELVI
+759 
-765 NAKVHGTY
+765 NAIVTGTY
-773 KAFKI
+773 KAFKL

-792 DGSGVD
+792 DGSGID
-798 TSIIV
+798 TIELV

>member
-15 VPERV
+15 VPERI

-84 GGVQFQIRVYNVA
+84 GSVQFQIRVYNVA

-109 VEEGIPSELPSTPSD
+109 VEEGIPSELPPTPSD

-169 NATSQIDD
+169 NATSQVDD
-177 STTLTGS
+177 NTTLTGS
-184 NLVYEKISSDTGEV
+184 NLVYERISGTDNS

-224 TDGTVTSKT
+224 ADGTVTSKT

-253 INVIN
+253 INAIN
-258 GEIITINST
+258 GKIDTINST
-267 LEEHTSKLNDH
+267 LENNADQLADH

-283 KNTQDIETLQDIVI
+283 KNTQDIETLQESVI
-297 TGTHFVGTLTG
+297 TGIEFIGTLTG
-308 TELPTN
+308 SELPTN
-314 DELETFVIS
+314 DELSTFVQA
-323 TEQRKPQNGDL
+323 TKGRQPRNGDM
-334 VIFIQEMPDETDK
+334 VIFIQEIPNETDK
-347 NFRYLYSG
+347 NYRYFYSA

-390 DIVDGEIVQIYIKQ
+390 DIVDGEIVQLYIKGADGSYKALTDYTNSIASIQ
-404 LNQTYSP
+404 EQ
-411 ITNLATTIPTMQQ
+411 ITN
-424 QISDIINGVQ
+424 IINGSQ
-434 SVGNAVKVNDKLE
+434 SVGNALKLNSKIE

-458 SDDRLGRDIPTTYID
+458 NNDRLGRDIPNTYPD
-473 KDSVYTKTESDA
+473 KNNVYTKAESDS

-503 LPAPPTEPT
+503 LPAPPTEPA

-522 NAGVENLF
+522 NAGTENLF

-535 TLIGNLEL
+535 TMLGNLQL
-543 NSANGFELIPTLA
+543 NSGNGYELLPTLA
-556 FSRAVECSVKAEV
+556 FSRPVECSVKAEI
-569 QVKKSADENYTTIGV
+569 QVKKSADENYTTIGIV
-584 VSTNSEQLNGGSNYP
+584 TTNAQQYTGGENYTP
-599 NVTIKGLKGNFSLI
+599 ITIQGLKGNFSLI
-613 TVGESVNLVAGD
+613 AVGESVDLVAGD
-625 NLRINIYLTFESSA
+625 NLRINIYLTFENSTA
-639 TVNARLYSSE
+639 VNVRLYSSE
-649 SIKSSFNLATDS
+649 SIKSSFNLATES
-661 VVVIESTAGMKVV
+661 ITVIESTGGMKVV
-674 EISESDWT
+674 EVGENAWT
-682 LVNENEYQA
+682 KIADNEYQA
-691 VVKQTTHQ
+691 VIGQATHQ
-699 ITPTEDL
+699 VAPSEDL
-706 LVFARTEITS
+706 LVFARTEMTVGQYQ
-716 NNFKNV
+716 NV
-722 ELSTQTN
+722 ELATQTN
-729 VGGDIA
+729 AGGDIT
-735 IFSSEPLNAKV
+735 IFASEPLKAKV
-746 YICGG
+746 YVCGG
-751 VVNNDTAE
+751 IAKNNAQQVTDLTF
-759 LNELVI
+759 
-765 NAKVHGTY
+765 NAIVTGTY
-773 KAFKI
+773 KAFRL
-778 YATNDHLYVDKIKT
+778 YVTNDHLYVDKIKT
-792 DGSGVD
+792 DGSGID
-798 TSIIV
+798 TSQLV

>member
-84 GGVQFQIRVYNVA
+84 GSVQFQIRVYNVA

-102 TGSDIFN
+102 TGSDIFI
-109 VEEGIPSELPSTPSD
+109 VEEGIPSELPPTPSD

-169 NATSQIDD
+169 NATSQVGDN
-177 STTLTGS
+177 TTLTGS
-184 NLVYEKISSDTGEV
+184 NLVYERITGTDNS

-224 TDGTVTSKT
+224 ANGTVTSKT

-253 INVIN
+253 INAVN
-258 GEIITINST
+258 GKIDTINST
-267 LEEHTSKLNDH
+267 LENNANELADH

-283 KNTQDIETLQDIVI
+283 KNTQDIEALQESVI
-297 TGTHFVGTLTG
+297 TGIEFIGTLTG
-308 TELPTN
+308 SELPTN
-314 DELETFVIS
+314 DELSTFVQA
-323 TEQRKPQNGDL
+323 TKGRQPRNGDM
-334 VIFIQEMPDETDK
+334 VIFIQEIPNETDK
-347 NFRYLYSG
+347 NYRYFYSA

-370 NGTAGIVSGTY
+370 NGTAGIISGTY

-390 DIVDGEIVQIYIKQ
+390 DIVDGEIVQLYIKGADGSYKALTDYTNSIASIQ
-404 LNQTYSP
+404 EQ
-411 ITNLATTIPTMQQ
+411 ITN
-424 QISDIINGVQ
+424 IINGSQ
-434 SVGNAVKVNDKLE
+434 SVGNALKLNSKIE

-458 SDDRLGRDIPTTYID
+458 NNDRLGRDIPNTYPD
-473 KDSVYTKTESDA
+473 KNSVYTKTESDN
-485 RYLSRAFGILWY
+485 RFLSRAFGILWY

-503 LPAPPTEPT
+503 LPAPPTEPA

-522 NAGVENLF
+522 NAGTENLF

-535 TLIGNLEL
+535 TMLGSLQL
-543 NSANGFELIPTLA
+543 NSGNGYELLPTLA
-556 FSRAVECSVKAEV
+556 FSRAVECSVKAEI
-569 QVKKSADENYTTIGV
+569 QVKKSADENYTTIGI
-584 VSTNSEQLNGGSNYP
+584 VSTNAQQFSGGENYP
-599 NVTIKGLKGNFSLI
+599 PVTIQGLKGNFSLI
-613 TVGESVNLVAGD
+613 AVGESVDLVAGD
-625 NLRINIYLTFESSA
+625 NLRINIYLTFENSTA
-639 TVNARLYSSE
+639 VNVRLYSSE
-649 SIKSSFNLATDS
+649 SIKSSFNLATES
-661 VVVIESTAGMKVV
+661 ITVIESTGGMKVV
-674 EISESDWT
+674 EVGENAWT
-682 LVNENEYQA
+682 KIADNEYQA
-691 VVKQTTHQ
+691 VIGQATHQ
-699 ITPTEDL
+699 VAPSENL
-706 LVFARTEITS
+706 LVFARVEMTVGQYQ
-716 NNFKNV
+716 NV
-722 ELSTQTN
+722 ELVTQTN
-729 VGGDIA
+729 AGGDITLFA
-735 IFSSEPLNAKV
+735 SEPLKAKV
-746 YICGG
+746 YVCGG
-751 VVNNDTAE
+751 IAKNNAMQVNDLTF
-759 LNELVI
+759 
-765 NAKVHGTY
+765 NAIVTGTY
-773 KAFKI
+773 KAFKL

-792 DGSGVD
+792 DGSGID
-798 TSIIV
+798 TIELV

>member
-15 VPERV
+15 VPERI

-84 GGVQFQIRVYNVA
+84 GSVQFQIRVYNVA

-102 TGSDIFN
+102 TGSDIFI
-109 VEEGIPSELPSTPSD
+109 VEEGIPSELPPTPSD

-169 NATSQIDD
+169 NATSQVDD
-177 STTLTGS
+177 NTTLTGS
-184 NLVYEKISSDTGEV
+184 NLVYERITGTDNS

-224 TDGTVTSKT
+224 ANGTVTSKT

-253 INVIN
+253 INAVN
-258 GEIITINST
+258 GKIDTINST
-267 LEEHTSKLNDH
+267 LENNANELADH

-283 KNTQDIETLQDIVI
+283 KNTQDIEALQESVI
-297 TGTHFVGTLTG
+297 TGIEFIGTLTG
-308 TELPTN
+308 SELPTN
-314 DELETFVIS
+314 DELSTFVQA
-323 TEQRKPQNGDL
+323 TKGRQPRNGDM
-334 VIFIQEMPDETDK
+334 VIFIQEIPNETDK
-347 NFRYLYSG
+347 NYRYFYSA

-370 NGTAGIVSGTY
+370 NGTAGIISGTY

-390 DIVDGEIVQIYIKQ
+390 DIVDGEIVQLYIKGADGSYKALTDYTNSIASIQ
-404 LNQTYSP
+404 EQ
-411 ITNLATTIPTMQQ
+411 ITN
-424 QISDIINGVQ
+424 IINGSQ
-434 SVGNAVKVNDKLE
+434 SVGNALKLNSKIE

-458 SDDRLGRDIPTTYID
+458 NNDRLGRDIPNTYPD
-473 KDSVYTKTESDA
+473 KNSVYTKTESDN
-485 RYLSRAFGILWY
+485 RFLSRAFGILWY

-503 LPAPPTEPT
+503 LPAPPTEPA
-512 TGIQFEQSFA
+512 TGIQFEKSFA
-522 NAGVENLF
+522 NAGTENLF

-535 TLIGNLEL
+535 TMLGSLQL
-543 NSANGFELIPTLA
+543 NSGNGYELLPTLA
-556 FSRAVECSVKAEV
+556 FSRAVECSVKAEI
-569 QVKKSADENYTTIGV
+569 QVKKSADENYTTIGI
-584 VSTNSEQLNGGSNYP
+584 VSTNAQQFSGGENYP
-599 NVTIKGLKGNFSLI
+599 PVTIQGLKGNFSLI
-613 TVGESVNLVAGD
+613 AVGESVDLVAGD
-625 NLRINIYLTFESSA
+625 NLRINIYLTFENSTA
-639 TVNARLYSSE
+639 VNVRLYSSE
-649 SIKSSFNLATDS
+649 SIKSSFNLATGS
-661 VVVIESTAGMKVV
+661 ITVIESTGGMKVV
-674 EISESDWT
+674 EVGENAWT
-682 LVNENEYQA
+682 KIADNEYQA
-691 VVKQTTHQ
+691 VIGQATHQ
-699 ITPTEDL
+699 VAPSENL
-706 LVFARTEITS
+706 LVFARVEMTVGQYQ
-716 NNFKNV
+716 NV
-722 ELSTQTN
+722 ELVTQTN
-729 VGGDIA
+729 AGGDIT
-735 IFSSEPLNAKV
+735 IFASEPLKAKV
-746 YICGG
+746 YVCGG
-751 VVNNDTAE
+751 IAKNNAMQVNDLTF
-759 LNELVI
+759 
-765 NAKVHGTY
+765 NAIVTGTY
-773 KAFKI
+773 KAFKL

-792 DGSGVD
+792 DGSGID
-798 TSIIV
+798 TIELV

>member
-84 GGVQFQIRVYNVA
+84 GSVQFQIRVYNVA

-102 TGSDIFN
+102 TGSDIFI
-109 VEEGIPSELPSTPSD
+109 VEEGIPGELPPTPSD

-169 NATSQIDD
+169 NATSQVDD
-177 STTLTGS
+177 NTTLTGS
-184 NLVYEKISSDTGEV
+184 NLVYERISGTGNS

-210 SNDFG
+210 SSDFG

-224 TDGTVTSKT
+224 ADGTVTSKT

-253 INVIN
+253 INAIN
-258 GEIITINST
+258 GKIDTINST
-267 LEEHTSKLNDH
+267 LEDNASELADH

-283 KNTQDIETLQDIVI
+283 KNTQDIETLQESII
-297 TGTHFVGTLTG
+297 TGIEFIGTLTG
-308 TELPTN
+308 SELPTN
-314 DELETFVIS
+314 DELATFVQ
-323 TEQRKPQNGDL
+323 TTKGRQPQNGDM
-334 VIFIQEMPDETDK
+334 VIFIQEIPNATDK
-347 NFRYLYSG
+347 NFRYFYSA

-390 DIVDGEIVQIYIKQ
+390 DIVDGEIVQIYIKGADGSYKA
-404 LNQTYSP
+404 LTDYANS
-411 ITNLATTIPTMQQ
+411 IATIQE
-424 QISDIINGVQ
+424 QIENIINGSQ
-434 SVGNAVKVNDKLE
+434 SVGNALKLNSKIE

-458 SDDRLGRDIPTTYID
+458 NNDRLGRDIPNTYPD
-473 KDSVYTKTESDA
+473 KDSVYTKTESDN
-485 RYLSRAFGILWY
+485 RFLSRAFGILWY

-522 NAGVENLF
+522 NAGTENLF

-535 TLIGNLEL
+535 TMLGNLQL
-543 NSANGFELIPTLA
+543 NSGNGYELLPTLA
-556 FSRAVECSVKAEV
+556 FSRAVECSVKADI
-569 QVKKSADENYTTIGV
+569 QVKKSADENYTTIGI
-584 VSTNSEQLNGGSNYP
+584 VSTNAQQFSGGENYP
-599 NVTIKGLKGNFSLI
+599 PVTIQGLRGNFSLI
-613 TVGESVNLVAGD
+613 AVGDSIDLVAGD
-625 NLRINIYLTFESSA
+625 NLRINIYLTFENSA
-639 TVNARLYSSE
+639 TVNVRLYSSE
-649 SIKSSFNLATDS
+649 SIKSSFNLATES
-661 VVVIESTAGMKVV
+661 ITVIESTGGMKVV
-674 EISESDWT
+674 EIGENAWT
-682 LVNENEYQA
+682 KIADNEYQA
-691 VVKQTTHQ
+691 VVGQATHQ
-699 ITPTEDL
+699 VAPSEDL
-706 LVFARTEITS
+706 LVFARTEMTVGQYQ
-716 NNFKNV
+716 NV

-729 VGGDIA
+729 AGGDITLFA
-735 IFSSEPLNAKV
+735 SEPLKAKV
-746 YICGG
+746 YVCGG
-751 VVNNDTAE
+751 IAKNNAQQVTDLTF
-759 LNELVI
+759 
-765 NAKVHGTY
+765 NAIVTGTY
-773 KAFKI
+773 KAFRL

-798 TSIIV
+798 TSELV

>member
-72 NYEIDAP
+72 NYQIDAP

-84 GGVQFQIRVYNVA
+84 GSVQFQIRVYNVA

-109 VEEGIPSELPSTPSD
+109 VEEGIPSELPPTPSD

-169 NATSQIDD
+169 NATSQVDD
-177 STTLTGS
+177 TTTLTGS
-184 NLVYEKISSDTGEV
+184 NLVYERITGTDNS

-224 TDGTVTSKT
+224 ANGTVTSKT

-253 INVIN
+253 INAIN
-258 GEIITINST
+258 GKIATINST
-267 LEEHTSKLNDH
+267 LENNANELADH

-283 KNTQDIETLQDIVI
+283 KNTQDIETLQESVI
-297 TGTHFVGTLTG
+297 TGIEFVGTLTG
-308 TELPTN
+308 SELPTN
-314 DELETFVIS
+314 DELSTFVQA
-323 TEQRKPQNGDL
+323 TKGRQPRNGDM
-334 VIFIQEMPDETDK
+334 VIFIQEIPNETDK
-347 NFRYLYSG
+347 NYRYFYSA

-370 NGTAGIVSGTY
+370 NGTAGIISGTY

-390 DIVDGEIVQIYIKQ
+390 DIVDGEIVQLYIKGADGSYKALTDYTNSIASIQ
-404 LNQTYSP
+404 EQ
-411 ITNLATTIPTMQQ
+411 ITN
-424 QISDIINGVQ
+424 IINGSQ
-434 SVGNAVKVNDKLE
+434 SVGNALKLNSKIE

-458 SDDRLGRDIPTTYID
+458 NNDRLGRDIPNTYPD
-473 KDSVYTKTESDA
+473 KNSVYTKTESDN
-485 RYLSRAFGILWY
+485 RFLSRAFGILWY

-522 NAGVENLF
+522 NAGTENLF

-535 TLIGNLEL
+535 TMLGSLQL
-543 NSANGFELIPTLA
+543 NSGNGYELLPTLA
-556 FSRAVECSVKAEV
+556 FSRAVECSVKAEI
-569 QVKKSADENYTTIGV
+569 QVKKSADENYTTIGI
-584 VSTNSEQLNGGSNYP
+584 VSTNAQQFSGGENYP
-599 NVTIKGLKGNFSLI
+599 PFTIQGLKGNFSLI
-613 TVGESVNLVAGD
+613 AVGESVDLVAGD
-625 NLRINIYLTFESSA
+625 NLRINIYLTFENSA
-639 TVNARLYSSE
+639 SVNVRLYSSE
-649 SIKSSFNLATDS
+649 SIKSSFNLATES
-661 VVVIESTAGMKVV
+661 ITVIESTGGMKVV
-674 EISESDWT
+674 EVGENAWT
-682 LVNENEYQA
+682 KIADNEYQA
-691 VVKQTTHQ
+691 VIGQATHQ
-699 ITPTEDL
+699 VAPSEDL
-706 LVFARTEITS
+706 LVFARVEMTVGQYQ
-716 NNFKNV
+716 NV
-722 ELSTQTN
+722 ELVTQTN
-729 VGGDIA
+729 AGGDITLFA
-735 IFSSEPLNAKV
+735 SEPLKAKV
-746 YICGG
+746 YVCGG
-751 VVNNDTAE
+751 IAKNNAMQVNDLTF
-759 LNELVI
+759 
-765 NAKVHGTY
+765 NAIVTGTY
-773 KAFKI
+773 KAFKL

-792 DGSGVD
+792 DGSGID
-798 TSIIV
+798 TIELV

>member
-84 GGVQFQIRVYNVA
+84 GSVQFQIRVYNVA

-109 VEEGIPSELPSTPSD
+109 VEEGIPSELPPTPSD

-169 NATSQIDD
+169 NATSQVDD
-177 STTLTGS
+177 NTTLTGS
-184 NLVYEKISSDTGEV
+184 NLVYERITGTDNS

-215 VWLRTIVMS
+215 VWLRTIAMS
-224 TDGTVTSKT
+224 ANGTVTSKT

-253 INVIN
+253 INAIN
-258 GEIITINST
+258 GKIATINST
-267 LEEHTSKLNDH
+267 LENNANELADH

-283 KNTQDIETLQDIVI
+283 KNTQDIEALQESVI
-297 TGTHFVGTLTG
+297 TGIEFVGTLTG
-308 TELPTN
+308 SELPTN
-314 DELETFVIS
+314 DELSTFVQA
-323 TEQRKPQNGDL
+323 TKGRQPRNGDM
-334 VIFIQEMPDETDK
+334 VIFIQEIPNETDK
-347 NFRYLYSG
+347 NYRYFYSA

-370 NGTAGIVSGTY
+370 NGTAGIISGTY

-390 DIVDGEIVQIYIKQ
+390 DIVDGEIVQLYIKGADGSYKA
-404 LNQTYSP
+404 LTDY
-411 ITNLATTIPTMQQ
+411 TNSIASIQE
-424 QISDIINGVQ
+424 QIENIINGSQ
-434 SVGNAVKVNDKLE
+434 SVGNALKLNSKIE

-458 SDDRLGRDIPTTYID
+458 NNDRLGRDIPNTYPD
-473 KDSVYTKTESDA
+473 KNSVYTKTESDN
-485 RYLSRAFGILWY
+485 RFLSRAFGILWY

-503 LPAPPTEPT
+503 LPAPPTEPA

-522 NAGVENLF
+522 NAGTENLF

-535 TLIGNLEL
+535 TMLGNLQL
-543 NSANGFELIPTLA
+543 NSGNGYELLPTLA
-556 FSRAVECSVKAEV
+556 FSRPVECSVKAEI
-569 QVKKSADENYTTIGV
+569 QVKKSADENYTTIGIV
-584 VSTNSEQLNGGSNYP
+584 TTNAQQFSGGENYP
-599 NVTIKGLKGNFSLI
+599 PVTIQGLKGNFSLI
-613 TVGESVNLVAGD
+613 AVGESVDLVAGD
-625 NLRINIYLTFESSA
+625 NLRINIYLTFENSTA
-639 TVNARLYSSE
+639 VNVRLYSSE
-649 SIKSSFNLATDS
+649 SIKSSFNLATES
-661 VVVIESTAGMKVV
+661 ITVIKSTGGMKVV
-674 EISESDWT
+674 EVGENAWT
-682 LVNENEYQA
+682 KIADNEYQA
-691 VVKQTTHQ
+691 VVGQATHQ
-699 ITPTEDL
+699 VAPSENL
-706 LVFARTEITS
+706 LVFARVEMTVGQYQ
-716 NNFKNV
+716 NV
-722 ELSTQTN
+722 ELVTQTN
-729 VGGDIA
+729 AGGDITLFA
-735 IFSSEPLNAKV
+735 SEPLKAKV
-746 YICGG
+746 YVCGG
-751 VVNNDTAE
+751 IAKNNAMQVNDLTF
-759 LNELVI
+759 
-765 NAKVHGTY
+765 NAIVTGTY
-773 KAFKI
+773 KAFRL

-792 DGSGVD
+792 DGSGID
-798 TSIIV
+798 TIELV

>member
-84 GGVQFQIRVYNVA
+84 GSVQFQIRVYNVA

-102 TGSDIFN
+102 TGSDIFI
-109 VEEGIPSELPSTPSD
+109 VEEGIPSELPPTPSD

-169 NATSQIDD
+169 NATSQVDD
-177 STTLTGS
+177 NTTLTGS
-184 NLVYEKISSDTGEV
+184 NLVYERITGTDNS

-224 TDGTVTSKT
+224 ANGTVTSKT

-253 INVIN
+253 INAIN
-258 GEIITINST
+258 GKIDTINST
-267 LEEHTSKLNDH
+267 LENNANELADH

-283 KNTQDIETLQDIVI
+283 KNTQDIEALQESVI
-297 TGTHFVGTLTG
+297 TGIEFIGTLTG
-308 TELPTN
+308 SELPTN
-314 DELETFVIS
+314 DELSTFVQA
-323 TEQRKPQNGDL
+323 TKGRQPRNGDM
-334 VIFIQEMPDETDK
+334 VIFIQEIPNETDK
-347 NFRYLYSG
+347 NYRYFYSA

-370 NGTAGIVSGTY
+370 NGTAGIISGTY

-390 DIVDGEIVQIYIKQ
+390 DIVDGEIVQLYIKGADGSYKALTDYTNSIASIQ
-404 LNQTYSP
+404 EQ
-411 ITNLATTIPTMQQ
+411 ITN
-424 QISDIINGVQ
+424 IINGSQ
-434 SVGNAVKVNDKLE
+434 SVGNALKLNSKIE

-458 SDDRLGRDIPTTYID
+458 NNDRLGRDIPNTYPD
-473 KDSVYTKTESDA
+473 KNSVYTKTESDN
-485 RYLSRAFGILWY
+485 RFLSRAFGILWY

-503 LPAPPTEPT
+503 LPAPPTEPA
-512 TGIQFEQSFA
+512 TGIQFEKSFA
-522 NAGVENLF
+522 NAGTENLF

-535 TLIGNLEL
+535 TMLGSLQL
-543 NSANGFELIPTLA
+543 NSGNGYELLPTLA
-556 FSRAVECSVKAEV
+556 FSRAVECSVKAEI
-569 QVKKSADENYTTIGV
+569 QVKKSADENYTTIGI
-584 VSTNSEQLNGGSNYP
+584 VSTNAQQFSGRENYP
-599 NVTIKGLKGNFSLI
+599 PVTIQGLKGNFSLI
-613 TVGESVNLVAGD
+613 AVGESVDLVAGD
-625 NLRINIYLTFESSA
+625 NFRINIYLTFENSTA
-639 TVNARLYSSE
+639 VNVRLYSSE
-649 SIKSSFNLATDS
+649 SIKSSFNLATES
-661 VVVIESTAGMKVV
+661 ITVIESTGGMKVV
-674 EISESDWT
+674 EVGENAWT
-682 LVNENEYQA
+682 KIADNEYQA
-691 VVKQTTHQ
+691 VIGQATHQ
-699 ITPTEDL
+699 VAPSENL
-706 LVFARTEITS
+706 LVFARVEMTVGQYQ
-716 NNFKNV
+716 NV
-722 ELSTQTN
+722 ELVTQTN
-729 VGGDIA
+729 AGGDITLFA
-735 IFSSEPLNAKV
+735 SEPLKAKV
-746 YICGG
+746 YVCGG
-751 VVNNDTAE
+751 IAKNNAMQVNDLTF
-759 LNELVI
+759 
-765 NAKVHGTY
+765 NAIVTGTY
-773 KAFKI
+773 KAFKL

-798 TSIIV
+798 TIELV

>member
-8 LGNITTL
+8 LGNINTL

-58 LVNGQHFT
+58 LVNGQRFT

-84 GGVQFQIRVYNVA
+84 GSVQFQIRVYNVA

-102 TGSDIFN
+102 TGSDIFV
-109 VEEGIPSELPSTPSD
+109 VEEGIPGELPPTPSD

-169 NATSQIDD
+169 NATSQVDD
-177 STTLTGS
+177 TTTLTGS
-184 NLVYEKISSDTGEV
+184 NLVYERISGTDNS

-215 VWLRTIVMS
+215 VWLRTIIMLA
-224 TDGTVTSKT
+224 DGTVTSKT
-233 DWERSNWNE
+233 DWKRSNWNE

-253 INVIN
+253 IDTIN
-258 GEIITINST
+258 GKIATINNT
-267 LEEHTSKLNDH
+267 LESNATELADH

-283 KNTQDIETLQDIVI
+283 KNTQDIETLQESVI
-297 TGTHFVGTLTG
+297 TGIEFVGTLTG
-308 TELPTN
+308 AELPTN
-314 DELETFVIS
+314 DELATFVQA
-323 TEQRKPQNGDL
+323 TKGRQPQNGDM
-334 VIFIQEMPDETDK
+334 VIFIQEIPNETDK
-347 NFRYLYSG
+347 NYRYFYSA

-370 NGTAGIVSGTY
+370 NGTAGIISGTY

-390 DIVDGEIVQIYIKQ
+390 DIVDGEIVQIYIKGADGSYKA
-404 LNQTYSP
+404 LTDY
-411 ITNLATTIPTMQQ
+411 TNSIASIQE
-424 QISDIINGVQ
+424 QIANIINGSQ
-434 SVGNAVKVNDKLE
+434 SVGNALKLNSKIE

-458 SDDRLGRDIPTTYID
+458 NNDRLGRDIPNTYPD
-473 KDSVYTKTESDA
+473 KNNVYTKTESDN
-485 RYLSRAFGILWY
+485 RFLSRAFGILWY

-522 NAGVENLF
+522 NAGTENLF

-535 TLIGNLEL
+535 TMLGNLQL
-543 NSANGFELIPTLA
+543 NSGNGYELLPTLA
-556 FSRAVECSVKAEV
+556 FNRAVECSIKAEI
-569 QVKKSADENYTTIGV
+569 QVKKSADENYTTIGI
-584 VSTNSEQLNGGSNYP
+584 VSTNAQQFAGGENYP
-599 NVTIKGLKGNFSLI
+599 PVTIQGLKGNFSLI
-613 TVGESVNLVAGD
+613 AVGESVDLVAGD
-625 NLRINIYLTFESSA
+625 NLRINIYLTFENSA
-639 TVNARLYSSE
+639 SVNVRLYSSE
-649 SIKSSFNLATDS
+649 SIKSSFNLATES
-661 VVVIESTAGMKVV
+661 ITVIESTGGMKVV
-674 EISESDWT
+674 EVGENAWT
-682 LVNENEYQA
+682 KIADNEYQA
-691 VVKQTTHQ
+691 VIGQATHQ
-699 ITPTEDL
+699 VAPSENL
-706 LVFARTEITS
+706 LVFARVEMTVGQYQ
-716 NNFKNV
+716 NV
-722 ELSTQTN
+722 ELATQTN
-729 VGGDIA
+729 AGGDIT
-735 IFSSEPLNAKV
+735 IFASEPLKAKV
-746 YICGG
+746 YVCGG
-751 VVNNDTAE
+751 IAKNNAMQVNDLTF
-759 LNELVI
+759 
-765 NAKVHGTY
+765 NAIVTGTY
-773 KAFKI
+773 KAFKL

-798 TSIIV
+798 TSQLV

>member
-84 GGVQFQIRVYNVA
+84 GSVQFQIRVYNVA

-102 TGSDIFN
+102 TGSDIFI
-109 VEEGIPSELPSTPSD
+109 VEEGIPSELPPTPSD

-169 NATSQIDD
+169 NATSQVDD
-177 STTLTGS
+177 TTTLTGS
-184 NLVYEKISSDTGEV
+184 NLVYERITGTDNS

-224 TDGTVTSKT
+224 ANGTVTSKT

-253 INVIN
+253 INAVN
-258 GEIITINST
+258 GKIDTINST
-267 LEEHTSKLNDH
+267 LENNANELADH

-283 KNTQDIETLQDIVI
+283 KNTQDIEALQESVI
-297 TGTHFVGTLTG
+297 TGIEFIGTLTG
-308 TELPTN
+308 SDLPTN
-314 DELETFVIS
+314 DELNTFVQS
-323 TEQRKPQNGDL
+323 TKGRQPRNGDM
-334 VIFIQEMPDETDK
+334 VIFIQEIPNETDK
-347 NFRYLYSG
+347 NYRYFYSA
-355 NTWDYYEIPPMEKAK
+355 NTWDYYEIPPMEKEK
-370 NGTAGIVSGTY
+370 NGTAGIISGTY

-390 DIVDGEIVQIYIKQ
+390 DIVDGEIVQLYIKGADGSYKALTDYTNSIASIQ
-404 LNQTYSP
+404 EQ
-411 ITNLATTIPTMQQ
+411 ITN
-424 QISDIINGVQ
+424 IINGSQ
-434 SVGNAVKVNDKLE
+434 SVGNALKLNSKIE

-458 SDDRLGRDIPTTYID
+458 NNDRLGRDIPNTYPD
-473 KDSVYTKTESDA
+473 KNSVYTKTESDN
-485 RYLSRAFGILWY
+485 RFLSRAFGILWY

-503 LPAPPTEPT
+503 LPAPPTEPA

-522 NAGVENLF
+522 NAGTENLF

-535 TLIGNLEL
+535 TMLGSLQL
-543 NSANGFELIPTLA
+543 NSGNGYELLPTLA
-556 FSRAVECSVKAEV
+556 FSRAVECSVKAEI
-569 QVKKSADENYTTIGV
+569 QVKKSADENYTTIGI
-584 VSTNSEQLNGGSNYP
+584 VSTNAQQFAGGENYP
-599 NVTIKGLKGNFSLI
+599 PVTIQGLKGNFSLI
-613 TVGESVNLVAGD
+613 AVGESVDLVAGD
-625 NLRINIYLTFESSA
+625 NLRINIYLTFENSTA
-639 TVNARLYSSE
+639 VNVRLYSSE
-649 SIKSSFNLATDS
+649 SIKSSFNLATES
-661 VVVIESTAGMKVV
+661 ITVIESTGGMKVV
-674 EISESDWT
+674 EVGENAWT
-682 LVNENEYQA
+682 KIADNEYQA
-691 VVKQTTHQ
+691 VIGQATHQ
-699 ITPTEDL
+699 VAPSENL
-706 LVFARTEITS
+706 LVFARVEMTVGQYQ
-716 NNFKNV
+716 NV
-722 ELSTQTN
+722 ELVTQTN
-729 VGGDIA
+729 AGGDITLFA
-735 IFSSEPLNAKV
+735 SEPLKAKV
-746 YICGG
+746 YVCGG
-751 VVNNDTAE
+751 IAKNNAMQVNDLTF
-759 LNELVI
+759 
-765 NAKVHGTY
+765 NAIVTGTY
-773 KAFKI
+773 KAFKL

-792 DGSGVD
+792 DGSGID
-798 TSIIV
+798 TIELV

>member
-84 GGVQFQIRVYNVA
+84 GSVQFQIRVYNVA

-102 TGSDIFN
+102 TGSDIFI
-109 VEEGIPSELPSTPSD
+109 VEEGIPSELPPTPSD

-169 NATSQIDD
+169 NATSQVDD
-177 STTLTGS
+177 TTTLTGS
-184 NLVYEKISSDTGEV
+184 NLVYERITGTDNS

-224 TDGTVTSKT
+224 ANGTVTSKT

-253 INVIN
+253 INAIN
-258 GEIITINST
+258 GKIDTINST
-267 LEEHTSKLNDH
+267 LENNANELADH

-283 KNTQDIETLQDIVI
+283 KNTQDIEALQESVI
-297 TGTHFVGTLTG
+297 TGIEFIGTLTG
-308 TELPTN
+308 SELPTN
-314 DELETFVIS
+314 DELSTFVQA
-323 TEQRKPQNGDL
+323 TKGRQPRNGDM
-334 VIFIQEMPDETDK
+334 VIFIQEIPNETDK
-347 NFRYLYSG
+347 NYRYFYSA

-370 NGTAGIVSGTY
+370 NGTAGIISGTY

-390 DIVDGEIVQIYIKQ
+390 DIVDGEIVQLYIKGADGSYKALTDYTNSIASIQ
-404 LNQTYSP
+404 EQ
-411 ITNLATTIPTMQQ
+411 ITN
-424 QISDIINGVQ
+424 IINGSQ
-434 SVGNAVKVNDKLE
+434 SVGNALKLNSKIE

-458 SDDRLGRDIPTTYID
+458 NNDRLGRDIPNTYPD
-473 KDSVYTKTESDA
+473 KNSVYTKTESDN
-485 RYLSRAFGILWY
+485 RFLSRAFGILWY

-503 LPAPPTEPT
+503 LPAPPTEPA

-522 NAGVENLF
+522 NAGTENLF

-535 TLIGNLEL
+535 TMLGSLQL
-543 NSANGFELIPTLA
+543 NSGNGYELLPTLA
-556 FSRAVECSVKAEV
+556 FSRAVECSVKAEI
-569 QVKKSADENYTTIGV
+569 QVKKSADENYTTIGI
-584 VSTNSEQLNGGSNYP
+584 VSTNAQQFSGGENYP
-599 NVTIKGLKGNFSLI
+599 PVTIQGLKGNFSLI
-613 TVGESVNLVAGD
+613 AVGESVDLVAGD
-625 NLRINIYLTFESSA
+625 NLRINIYLTFENSTA
-639 TVNARLYSSE
+639 VNVRLYSSE
-649 SIKSSFNLATDS
+649 SIKSSFNLATGS
-661 VVVIESTAGMKVV
+661 ITVIESTGGMKVV
-674 EISESDWT
+674 EVGENAWT
-682 LVNENEYQA
+682 KIADNEYQA
-691 VVKQTTHQ
+691 VIGQATHQ
-699 ITPTEDL
+699 VAPSENL
-706 LVFARTEITS
+706 LVFARVEMTVGQYQ
-716 NNFKNV
+716 NV
-722 ELSTQTN
+722 ELVTQTN
-729 VGGDIA
+729 AGGDITLFA
-735 IFSSEPLNAKV
+735 SEPLKAKV
-746 YICGG
+746 YVCGG
-751 VVNNDTAE
+751 IAKNNAMQVNDLTF
-759 LNELVI
+759 
-765 NAKVHGTY
+765 NAIVTGTY
-773 KAFKI
+773 KAFKL

-792 DGSGVD
+792 DGSGID
-798 TSIIV
+798 TIELV

>member
-84 GGVQFQIRVYNVA
+84 GSVQFQIRVYNVA

-102 TGSDIFN
+102 TGSDIFI
-109 VEEGIPSELPSTPSD
+109 VEEGIPSELPPTPSD

-169 NATSQIDD
+169 NATSQVDD
-177 STTLTGS
+177 NTTLTGS
-184 NLVYEKISSDTGEV
+184 NLVYERITGTDNS

-224 TDGTVTSKT
+224 ANGTVTSKT

-253 INVIN
+253 INAVN
-258 GEIITINST
+258 GKIDTINST
-267 LEEHTSKLNDH
+267 LENNANELADH

-283 KNTQDIETLQDIVI
+283 KNTQDIEALQESVI
-297 TGTHFVGTLTG
+297 TGIEFIGTLTG
-308 TELPTN
+308 SELPTN
-314 DELETFVIS
+314 DELSTFVQA
-323 TEQRKPQNGDL
+323 TKGRQPRNGDM
-334 VIFIQEMPDETDK
+334 VIFIQEIPNETDK
-347 NFRYLYSG
+347 NYRYFYSA

-370 NGTAGIVSGTY
+370 NGTAGIISGTY

-390 DIVDGEIVQIYIKQ
+390 DIVDGEIVQLYIKGADGSYKALTDYTNSIASIQ
-404 LNQTYSP
+404 EQ
-411 ITNLATTIPTMQQ
+411 ITN
-424 QISDIINGVQ
+424 IINGSQ
-434 SVGNAVKVNDKLE
+434 SVGNALKLNSKIE
-447 SQLSVFSATQA
+447 SQLSVFSAIQA
-458 SDDRLGRDIPTTYID
+458 NNDRLGRDIPNTYPD
-473 KDSVYTKTESDA
+473 KNSVYTKTESDN
-485 RYLSRAFGILWY
+485 RFLSRAFGILWY

-503 LPAPPTEPT
+503 LPAPPTEPA

-522 NAGVENLF
+522 NAGTENLF

-535 TLIGNLEL
+535 TMLGSLQL
-543 NSANGFELIPTLA
+543 NSGNGYELLPTLA
-556 FSRAVECSVKAEV
+556 FSRAVECSVKAEI
-569 QVKKSADENYTTIGV
+569 QVKKSADENYTTIGI
-584 VSTNSEQLNGGSNYP
+584 VSTNAQQFSGGENYP
-599 NVTIKGLKGNFSLI
+599 PVTIQGLKGNFSLI
-613 TVGESVNLVAGD
+613 AVGESVDLVAGD
-625 NLRINIYLTFESSA
+625 NLRINIYLTFENSTA
-639 TVNARLYSSE
+639 VNVRLYSSE
-649 SIKSSFNLATDS
+649 SIKSSFNLATGS
-661 VVVIESTAGMKVV
+661 ITVIESTGGMKVV
-674 EISESDWT
+674 EVGENAWT
-682 LVNENEYQA
+682 KIADNEYQA
-691 VVKQTTHQ
+691 VIGQATHQ
-699 ITPTEDL
+699 VAPSENL
-706 LVFARTEITS
+706 LVFARVEMTVGQYQ
-716 NNFKNV
+716 NV
-722 ELSTQTN
+722 ELVTQTN
-729 VGGDIA
+729 AGGDITLFA
-735 IFSSEPLNAKV
+735 SEPLKAKV
-746 YICGG
+746 YVCGG
-751 VVNNDTAE
+751 IAKNNAMQVNDLTF
-759 LNELVI
+759 
-765 NAKVHGTY
+765 NAIVTGTY
-773 KAFKI
+773 KAFKL

-792 DGSGVD
+792 DGSGID
-798 TSIIV
+798 TIELV

>member
-58 LVNGQHFT
+58 LVNGQRFT

-84 GGVQFQIRVYNVA
+84 GSVQFQIRVYNVA

-102 TGSDIFN
+102 TGSDIFI
-109 VEEGIPSELPSTPSD
+109 VEEGIPGELPPTPSD

-177 STTLTGS
+177 NTTLTGS
-184 NLVYEKISSDTGEV
+184 NLVYERITGTDNS

-224 TDGTVTSKT
+224 ADGTVTSKT

-253 INVIN
+253 INAIN
-258 GEIITINST
+258 GKIDTINST
-267 LEEHTSKLNDH
+267 LEDNASELADH

-283 KNTQDIETLQDIVI
+283 KNTQDIETLQESVI
-297 TGTHFVGTLTG
+297 TGTTFVGTLTG
-308 TELPTN
+308 SELPTN
-314 DELETFVIS
+314 DELATFVQA
-323 TEQRKPQNGDL
+323 TKGRQPQNGDM
-334 VIFIQEMPDETDK
+334 VIFIQEIPDATNK
-347 NFRYLYSG
+347 NFRYFYSA

-390 DIVDGEIVQIYIKQ
+390 DIVDGEIVQIYIKGADDSYKA
-404 LNQTYSP
+404 LTDYTSS
-411 ITNLATTIPTMQQ
+411 IATIQE
-424 QISDIINGVQ
+424 QIENIINGSQ
-434 SVGNAVKVNDKLE
+434 SVGNALKLNSKIE

-458 SDDRLGRDIPTTYID
+458 NNDRLGRDIPNTYPD
-473 KDSVYTKTESDA
+473 KDSVYTKTESDN
-485 RYLSRAFGILWY
+485 RFLSRAFGILWY

-522 NAGVENLF
+522 NAGTENLF

-535 TLIGNLEL
+535 TMLGNLQL
-543 NSANGFELIPTLA
+543 NSGNGYELLPTLA
-556 FSRAVECSVKAEV
+556 FSRAVECSVKAEI
-569 QVKKSADENYTTIGV
+569 QVKKSADENYTTIGIV
-584 VSTNSEQLNGGSNYP
+584 TTNAQQFSGGENYP
-599 NVTIKGLKGNFSLI
+599 PVTIQGLKGNFSLI
-613 TVGESVNLVAGD
+613 AVGESVDLVAGD

-639 TVNARLYSSE
+639 SVNVRLYSSE
-649 SIKSSFNLATDS
+649 SIKSSFNLVTES
-661 VVVIESTAGMKVV
+661 IIVIESTGGMKVV
-674 EISESDWT
+674 EIGENAWT
-682 LVNENEYQA
+682 KIADNEYQA
-691 VVKQTTHQ
+691 IVGQATHQ
-699 ITPTEDL
+699 VSPSEDL
-706 LVFARTEITS
+706 LVFARTEMTVGQYQ
-716 NNFKNV
+716 NV

-729 VGGDIA
+729 AGGDIT
-735 IFSSEPLNAKV
+735 IFASEPLKAKV
-746 YICGG
+746 YVCGG
-751 VVNNDTAE
+751 IAKNNAMQVNDLTF
-759 LNELVI
+759 
-765 NAKVHGTY
+765 NAIVTGTY
-773 KAFKI
+773 KAFRL

-798 TSIIV
+798 TSELV

>member
-84 GGVQFQIRVYNVA
+84 GSVQFQIRVYNVA

-102 TGSDIFN
+102 TGSDIFI
-109 VEEGIPSELPSTPSD
+109 VEEGIPSELPPTPSD

-169 NATSQIDD
+169 NATSQVDD
-177 STTLTGS
+177 NTTLTGS
-184 NLVYEKISSDTGEV
+184 NLVYERITGTDNS

-224 TDGTVTSKT
+224 ANGTVTSKT

-253 INVIN
+253 INAIN
-258 GEIITINST
+258 GKIDTINST
-267 LEEHTSKLNDH
+267 LENNANELADH

-283 KNTQDIETLQDIVI
+283 KNTQDIEALQESVI
-297 TGTHFVGTLTG
+297 TGIEFIGTLTG
-308 TELPTN
+308 SDLPTN
-314 DELETFVIS
+314 DELNTFVQA
-323 TEQRKPQNGDL
+323 TKGRQPRNGDM
-334 VIFIQEMPDETDK
+334 VIFIQEIPNETDK
-347 NFRYLYSG
+347 NYRYFYSV

-370 NGTAGIVSGTY
+370 NGTAGIISGTY

-390 DIVDGEIVQIYIKQ
+390 DIVDGEIVQLYIKGADGSYKALTDYTNSIASIQ
-404 LNQTYSP
+404 EQ
-411 ITNLATTIPTMQQ
+411 ITN
-424 QISDIINGVQ
+424 IINGSQ
-434 SVGNAVKVNDKLE
+434 SVGNALKLNSKIE

-458 SDDRLGRDIPTTYID
+458 NNDRLGRDIPNTYPD
-473 KDSVYTKTESDA
+473 KNSVYTKTESDN
-485 RYLSRAFGILWY
+485 RFLSRAFGILWY

-503 LPAPPTEPT
+503 LPAPPTEPA

-522 NAGVENLF
+522 NAGTENLF

-535 TLIGNLEL
+535 TMLGSLQL
-543 NSANGFELIPTLA
+543 NSGNGYELLPTLA
-556 FSRAVECSVKAEV
+556 FSRAVECSVKAEI
-569 QVKKSADENYTTIGV
+569 QVKKSADENYTTIGI
-584 VSTNSEQLNGGSNYP
+584 VSTNAQQFSGGENYP
-599 NVTIKGLKGNFSLI
+599 PVTIQGLKGNFSLI
-613 TVGESVNLVAGD
+613 AVGESVDLVAGD
-625 NLRINIYLTFESSA
+625 NLRINIYLTFENSTA
-639 TVNARLYSSE
+639 VNVRLYSSE
-649 SIKSSFNLATDS
+649 SIKSSFNLATES
-661 VVVIESTAGMKVV
+661 ITVIESTGGMKVV
-674 EISESDWT
+674 EVGENAWT
-682 LVNENEYQA
+682 KIADNEYQA
-691 VVKQTTHQ
+691 VIGQATHQ
-699 ITPTEDL
+699 VAPSEDL
-706 LVFARTEITS
+706 LVFARVEMTVGQYQ
-716 NNFKNV
+716 NV
-722 ELSTQTN
+722 ELVTQTN
-729 VGGDIA
+729 AGGDITLFA
-735 IFSSEPLNAKV
+735 SEPLKAKV
-746 YICGG
+746 YVCGG
-751 VVNNDTAE
+751 IAKNNAMQVNDLTF
-759 LNELVI
+759 
-765 NAKVHGTY
+765 NAIVTGTY
-773 KAFKI
+773 KAFKL

-792 DGSGVD
+792 DGSGID
-798 TSIIV
+798 TIELV

>member
-84 GGVQFQIRVYNVA
+84 GSVQFQIRVYNVA

-102 TGSDIFN
+102 TGSDIFI
-109 VEEGIPSELPSTPSD
+109 VEEGIPSELPPTPSD

-169 NATSQIDD
+169 NATSQVDD
-177 STTLTGS
+177 NTTLTGS
-184 NLVYEKISSDTGEV
+184 NLVYERITGTDNS

-224 TDGTVTSKT
+224 ANGTVTSKT

-253 INVIN
+253 INAIN
-258 GEIITINST
+258 GKIDTINST
-267 LEEHTSKLNDH
+267 LENNANELADH

-283 KNTQDIETLQDIVI
+283 KNTQDIEALQESVI
-297 TGTHFVGTLTG
+297 TGIEFIGTLTG
-308 TELPTN
+308 SELPTN
-314 DELETFVIS
+314 DELSTFVQA
-323 TEQRKPQNGDL
+323 TKGRQPRNGDM
-334 VIFIQEMPDETDK
+334 VIFIQEIPNETDK
-347 NFRYLYSG
+347 NYRYFYSA

-370 NGTAGIVSGTY
+370 NGTAGIISGTY

-390 DIVDGEIVQIYIKQ
+390 DIVDGEIVQLYIKGADGSYKALTDYTNSIASIQ
-404 LNQTYSP
+404 EQ
-411 ITNLATTIPTMQQ
+411 ITN
-424 QISDIINGVQ
+424 IINGSQ
-434 SVGNAVKVNDKLE
+434 SVGNALKLNSKIE

-458 SDDRLGRDIPTTYID
+458 NNDRLGRDIPNTYPD
-473 KDSVYTKTESDA
+473 KNSVYTKTESDN
-485 RYLSRAFGILWY
+485 RFLSRAFGILWY

-503 LPAPPTEPT
+503 LPAPPTEPA

-522 NAGVENLF
+522 NAGTENLF

-535 TLIGNLEL
+535 TMLGSLQL
-543 NSANGFELIPTLA
+543 NSGNGYELLPTLA
-556 FSRAVECSVKAEV
+556 FSRAVECSVKAEI
-569 QVKKSADENYTTIGV
+569 QVKKSADENYTTIGI
-584 VSTNSEQLNGGSNYP
+584 VSTNAQQFSGGENYP
-599 NVTIKGLKGNFSLI
+599 PVTIQGLKGNFSLI
-613 TVGESVNLVAGD
+613 AVGESVDLVAGD
-625 NLRINIYLTFESSA
+625 NLRINIYLTFENSTA
-639 TVNARLYSSE
+639 VNVRLYSSE
-649 SIKSSFNLATDS
+649 SIKSSFNLATGS
-661 VVVIESTAGMKVV
+661 ITVIESTGGMKVV
-674 EISESDWT
+674 EVGENAWT
-682 LVNENEYQA
+682 KIADNEYQA
-691 VVKQTTHQ
+691 VIGQATHQ
-699 ITPTEDL
+699 VAPSENL
-706 LVFARTEITS
+706 LVFARVEMTVGQYQ
-716 NNFKNV
+716 NV
-722 ELSTQTN
+722 ELVTQTN
-729 VGGDIA
+729 AGGDITL
-735 IFSSEPLNAKV
+735 FSSEPLKAKV
-746 YICGG
+746 YVCGG
-751 VVNNDTAE
+751 IAKNNAMQVNDLTF
-759 LNELVI
+759 
-765 NAKVHGTY
+765 NAIVTGTY
-773 KAFKI
+773 KAFKL

-792 DGSGVD
+792 DGSGID
-798 TSIIV
+798 TIELV

>member
-84 GGVQFQIRVYNVA
+84 GSVQFQIRVYNVA

-102 TGSDIFN
+102 TGSDIFI
-109 VEEGIPSELPSTPSD
+109 VEEGIPSELPPTPSD

-169 NATSQIDD
+169 NATSQVDD
-177 STTLTGS
+177 NTTLTGS
-184 NLVYEKISSDTGEV
+184 NLVYERITGTDNS

-224 TDGTVTSKT
+224 ANGTVTSKT

-253 INVIN
+253 INAIN
-258 GEIITINST
+258 GKIATINST
-267 LEEHTSKLNDH
+267 LENNANELADH

-283 KNTQDIETLQDIVI
+283 KNTQDIETLQESVI
-297 TGTHFVGTLTG
+297 TGIEFIGTLTG
-308 TELPTN
+308 SELPTN
-314 DELETFVIS
+314 DELSTFVQA
-323 TEQRKPQNGDL
+323 TKGRQPRNGDM
-334 VIFIQEMPDETDK
+334 VIFIQEIPNETDK
-347 NFRYLYSG
+347 NYRYFYSA

-370 NGTAGIVSGTY
+370 NGTAGIISGTY

-390 DIVDGEIVQIYIKQ
+390 DIVDGEIVQLYIKGADGSYKALTDYTNSIASIQ
-404 LNQTYSP
+404 EQ
-411 ITNLATTIPTMQQ
+411 ITN
-424 QISDIINGVQ
+424 IINGSQ
-434 SVGNAVKVNDKLE
+434 SVGNALKLNSKIE

-458 SDDRLGRDIPTTYID
+458 NNDRLGRDIPNTYPD
-473 KDSVYTKTESDA
+473 KNSVYTKTESDN
-485 RYLSRAFGILWY
+485 RFLSRAFGILWY

-503 LPAPPTEPT
+503 LPAPPTEPA
-512 TGIQFEQSFA
+512 TGIQFEKSFA
-522 NAGVENLF
+522 NAGTENLF

-535 TLIGNLEL
+535 TMLGSLQL
-543 NSANGFELIPTLA
+543 NSGNGYELLPTLA
-556 FSRAVECSVKAEV
+556 FSRAVECSVKAEI
-569 QVKKSADENYTTIGV
+569 QVKKSADENYTTIGI
-584 VSTNSEQLNGGSNYP
+584 VSTNAQQFSGGENYP
-599 NVTIKGLKGNFSLI
+599 PVTIQGLKGNFSLI
-613 TVGESVNLVAGD
+613 AVGESVDLVAGD
-625 NLRINIYLTFESSA
+625 NLRINIYLTFENSTA
-639 TVNARLYSSE
+639 VNVRLYSSE
-649 SIKSSFNLATDS
+649 SIKSSFNLATES
-661 VVVIESTAGMKVV
+661 ITVIESTGGMKVV
-674 EISESDWT
+674 EVGENAWT
-682 LVNENEYQA
+682 KVADNEYQA
-691 VVKQTTHQ
+691 VIGQATHQ
-699 ITPTEDL
+699 VAPSENL
-706 LVFARTEITS
+706 LVFARVEMTVGQYQ
-716 NNFKNV
+716 NV
-722 ELSTQTN
+722 ELATQTN
-729 VGGDIA
+729 AGGDIT
-735 IFSSEPLNAKV
+735 IFASEPLKAKV
-746 YICGG
+746 YVCGG
-751 VVNNDTAE
+751 IAKNNAMQVNDLTF
-759 LNELVI
+759 
-765 NAKVHGTY
+765 NAIVTGTY
-773 KAFKI
+773 KAFKL

-792 DGSGVD
+792 DGSGID
-798 TSIIV
+798 TIELV

>member
-84 GGVQFQIRVYNVA
+84 GSVQFQIRVYNVA

-109 VEEGIPSELPSTPSD
+109 VEEGIPSELPPTPSD

-169 NATSQIDD
+169 NATSQVDD
-177 STTLTGS
+177 TTTLTGS
-184 NLVYEKISSDTGEV
+184 NLVYERISGTDNS

-224 TDGTVTSKT
+224 ADGSVTSKT

-253 INVIN
+253 INAIN
-258 GEIITINST
+258 GKIATINST
-267 LEEHTSKLNDH
+267 LENNANELADH

-283 KNTQDIETLQDIVI
+283 KNTQDIETLQESVI
-297 TGTHFVGTLTG
+297 TGIEFIGTLTG
-308 TELPTN
+308 SELPTN
-314 DELETFVIS
+314 DELSTFVQA
-323 TEQRKPQNGDL
+323 TKGRQPRNGDM
-334 VIFIQEMPDETDK
+334 VIFIQEIPNETDK
-347 NFRYLYSG
+347 NYRYFYSA

-370 NGTAGIVSGTY
+370 NGTAGIISGTY

-390 DIVDGEIVQIYIKQ
+390 DIVDGEIVQLYIKGADGSYKA
-404 LNQTYSP
+404 LTDY
-411 ITNLATTIPTMQQ
+411 TNSIASIQE
-424 QISDIINGVQ
+424 QIANIINGSQ
-434 SVGNAVKVNDKLE
+434 SVGNALKLNSKIE

-458 SDDRLGRDIPTTYID
+458 NNDRLGRDIPNTYPD
-473 KDSVYTKTESDA
+473 KNSVYTKTESDN
-485 RYLSRAFGILWY
+485 RFLSRAFGILWY

-503 LPAPPTEPT
+503 LPAPPTEPA

-522 NAGVENLF
+522 NAGTENLF

-535 TLIGNLEL
+535 TMLGSLQL
-543 NSANGFELIPTLA
+543 NSGNGYELLPTLA
-556 FSRAVECSVKAEV
+556 FSRAVECSVKAEI
-569 QVKKSADENYTTIGV
+569 QAKKSADENYTTIGI
-584 VSTNSEQLNGGSNYP
+584 VSTNAQQFSGGENYP
-599 NVTIKGLKGNFSLI
+599 PVTIQGLKGNFSLI
-613 TVGESVNLVAGD
+613 AVGESVDLVAGD
-625 NLRINIYLTFESSA
+625 NLRINIYLTFENSTA
-639 TVNARLYSSE
+639 VNVRLYSSE
-649 SIKSSFNLATDS
+649 SIKSSFNLATES
-661 VVVIESTAGMKVV
+661 ITVIESTGGMKVV
-674 EISESDWT
+674 EVGENAWT
-682 LVNENEYQA
+682 KIADNEYQA
-691 VVKQTTHQ
+691 IVGQATHQ
-699 ITPTEDL
+699 VAPSENL
-706 LVFARTEITS
+706 LVFARVEMTVGQYQ
-716 NNFKNV
+716 NV
-722 ELSTQTN
+722 ELATQTN
-729 VGGDIA
+729 AGGDITLFA
-735 IFSSEPLNAKV
+735 SEPLKAKV
-746 YICGG
+746 YVCGG
-751 VVNNDTAE
+751 IAKNNAMQVNDLTF
-759 LNELVI
+759 
-765 NAKVHGTY
+765 NAIVTGTY
-773 KAFKI
+773 KAFKL

-798 TSIIV
+798 TIELV

>member
-84 GGVQFQIRVYNVA
+84 GSVQFQIRVYNVA

-102 TGSDIFN
+102 TGSDIFI
-109 VEEGIPSELPSTPSD
+109 VEEGIPSELPPTPSD

-169 NATSQIDD
+169 NATSQVDD
-177 STTLTGS
+177 NTTLTGS
-184 NLVYEKISSDTGEV
+184 NLVYERITGTDNS

-224 TDGTVTSKT
+224 ANGTVTSKT

-253 INVIN
+253 INAIN
-258 GEIITINST
+258 GKIDTINST
-267 LEEHTSKLNDH
+267 LENNANELADH

-283 KNTQDIETLQDIVI
+283 KNTQDIEALQESVI
-297 TGTHFVGTLTG
+297 TGIEFIGTLTG
-308 TELPTN
+308 SDLPTN
-314 DELETFVIS
+314 DELNAFVQA
-323 TEQRKPQNGDL
+323 TKGRQPRNGDM
-334 VIFIQEMPDETDK
+334 VIFIQEIPNETDK
-347 NFRYLYSG
+347 NYRYFYSV

-370 NGTAGIVSGTY
+370 NGTAGIISGTY

-390 DIVDGEIVQIYIKQ
+390 DIVDGEIVQLYIKGADGSYKALTDYTNSIASIQ
-404 LNQTYSP
+404 EQ
-411 ITNLATTIPTMQQ
+411 ITN
-424 QISDIINGVQ
+424 IINGSQ
-434 SVGNAVKVNDKLE
+434 SVGNALKLNSKIE

-458 SDDRLGRDIPTTYID
+458 NNDRLGRDIPNTYPD
-473 KDSVYTKTESDA
+473 KNSVYTKTESDN
-485 RYLSRAFGILWY
+485 RFLSRAFGILWY

-503 LPAPPTEPT
+503 LPAPPTEPA

-522 NAGVENLF
+522 NAGTENLF

-535 TLIGNLEL
+535 TMLGSLQL
-543 NSANGFELIPTLA
+543 NSGNGYELLPTLA
-556 FSRAVECSVKAEV
+556 FSRAVECSVKAEI
-569 QVKKSADENYTTIGV
+569 QVKKSADENYTTIGI
-584 VSTNSEQLNGGSNYP
+584 VSTNAQQFSGGENYP
-599 NVTIKGLKGNFSLI
+599 PVTIQGLKGNFSLI
-613 TVGESVNLVAGD
+613 AVGESVDLVAGD
-625 NLRINIYLTFESSA
+625 NLRINIYLTFENSTA
-639 TVNARLYSSE
+639 VNVRLYSSE
-649 SIKSSFNLATDS
+649 SIKSSFNLATGS
-661 VVVIESTAGMKVV
+661 ITVIESTGGMKVV
-674 EISESDWT
+674 EVGENAWT
-682 LVNENEYQA
+682 KIADNEYQA
-691 VVKQTTHQ
+691 VIGQATHQ
-699 ITPTEDL
+699 VAPSENL
-706 LVFARTEITS
+706 LVFARTEMTVGQYQ
-716 NNFKNV
+716 NV
-722 ELSTQTN
+722 ELVTQTN
-729 VGGDIA
+729 AGGDITLFA
-735 IFSSEPLNAKV
+735 SEPLKAKV
-746 YICGG
+746 YVCGG
-751 VVNNDTAE
+751 IAKNNAMQVNDLTF
-759 LNELVI
+759 
-765 NAKVHGTY
+765 NAIVTGTY
-773 KAFKI
+773 KAFKL

-792 DGSGVD
+792 DGSGID
-798 TSIIV
+798 TIELV

>member
-66 DNLNIW
+66 DDLNIW

-84 GGVQFQIRVYNVA
+84 GSVQFQIRVYNVA

-109 VEEGIPSELPSTPSD
+109 VEEGIPGELPPTPSD

-169 NATSQIDD
+169 NATSQVDD
-177 STTLTGS
+177 NTTLTGS
-184 NLVYEKISSDTGEV
+184 NLVYERITGTDNS

-224 TDGTVTSKT
+224 ANGTVTSKT
-233 DWERSNWNE
+233 DWGRSNWNE

-253 INVIN
+253 INAIN
-258 GEIITINST
+258 GKIATINST
-267 LEEHTSKLNDH
+267 LENNANELADH

-283 KNTQDIETLQDIVI
+283 KNTQDIETLQESMI
-297 TGTHFVGTLTG
+297 TGIEFIGTLTG
-308 TELPTN
+308 SELPTN
-314 DELETFVIS
+314 DELSTFVQA
-323 TEQRKPQNGDL
+323 TKGRQPRNGDM
-334 VIFIQEMPDETDK
+334 VIFIQEIPNETDK
-347 NFRYLYSG
+347 NYRYFYSA

-390 DIVDGEIVQIYIKQ
+390 DIVDGEIVQLYIKGADGSYKALTDYTNSIASIQ
-404 LNQTYSP
+404 EQ
-411 ITNLATTIPTMQQ
+411 ITN
-424 QISDIINGVQ
+424 IINGSQ
-434 SVGNAVKVNDKLE
+434 SVGNALKLNSKIE

-458 SDDRLGRDIPTTYID
+458 NNDRLGRDIPNTYPD
-473 KDSVYTKTESDA
+473 KNSVYTKTESDN
-485 RYLSRAFGILWY
+485 RFLSRAFGILWY

-503 LPAPPTEPT
+503 LPAPPTEPA
-512 TGIQFEQSFA
+512 TGIQFEKSFA
-522 NAGVENLF
+522 NAGTENLF

-535 TLIGNLEL
+535 TMLGSLQL
-543 NSANGFELIPTLA
+543 NSGNGYELLPTLA
-556 FSRAVECSVKAEV
+556 FSRAVECSVKAEI
-569 QVKKSADENYTTIGV
+569 QVKKSADENYTTIGIV
-584 VSTNSEQLNGGSNYP
+584 TTNAQQYTGGENYP
-599 NVTIKGLKGNFSLI
+599 PVTIQGLKGNFSLI
-613 TVGESVNLVAGD
+613 AVGESVDLVAGD
-625 NLRINIYLTFESSA
+625 NLRINIYLTFENSIA
-639 TVNARLYSSE
+639 VNVRLYSSE
-649 SIKSSFNLATDS
+649 SIKSSFNLATES
-661 VVVIESTAGMKVV
+661 ITVIESTGGMKVV
-674 EISESDWT
+674 EVGENAWT
-682 LVNENEYQA
+682 KIADNEYQA
-691 VVKQTTHQ
+691 VIGQATHQ
-699 ITPTEDL
+699 VAPSEDL
-706 LVFARTEITS
+706 LVFARTEMTVGQYQ
-716 NNFKNV
+716 NV
-722 ELSTQTN
+722 ELVTQTN
-729 VGGDIA
+729 AGGDITLFA
-735 IFSSEPLNAKV
+735 SEPLKAKV
-746 YICGG
+746 YVCGG
-751 VVNNDTAE
+751 IAKNNAMQVNDLTF
-759 LNELVI
+759 
-765 NAKVHGTY
+765 NAIVTGTY
-773 KAFKI
+773 KAFKL

-792 DGSGVD
+792 DGSGID
-798 TSIIV
+798 TIELV

>member
-84 GGVQFQIRVYNVA
+84 GSVQFQIRVYNVA

-102 TGSDIFN
+102 TGSDIFI
-109 VEEGIPSELPSTPSD
+109 VEEGIPSELPPTPSD

-169 NATSQIDD
+169 NATSQVDD
-177 STTLTGS
+177 NTTLTGS
-184 NLVYEKISSDTGEV
+184 NLVYERITGTDNS

-224 TDGTVTSKT
+224 ANGTVTSKT

-253 INVIN
+253 INAVN
-258 GEIITINST
+258 GKIDTINST
-267 LEEHTSKLNDH
+267 LENNANELADH

-283 KNTQDIETLQDIVI
+283 KNTQDIEALQESVI
-297 TGTHFVGTLTG
+297 TGIEFIGTLTG
-308 TELPTN
+308 SELPTN
-314 DELETFVIS
+314 DELSTFVQA
-323 TEQRKPQNGDL
+323 TKGRQPRNGDM
-334 VIFIQEMPDETDK
+334 VIFIQEIPNETDK
-347 NFRYLYSG
+347 NYRYFYSA

-370 NGTAGIVSGTY
+370 NGTAGIISGTY

-390 DIVDGEIVQIYIKQ
+390 DIVDGEIVQLYIKGADGSYKALTDYTNSIASIQ
-404 LNQTYSP
+404 EQ
-411 ITNLATTIPTMQQ
+411 ITN
-424 QISDIINGVQ
+424 IINGSQ
-434 SVGNAVKVNDKLE
+434 SVGNALKLNSKIE

-458 SDDRLGRDIPTTYID
+458 NNDRLGRDIPNTYPD
-473 KDSVYTKTESDA
+473 KNSVYTKTESDN
-485 RYLSRAFGILWY
+485 RFLSRAFGILWY

-503 LPAPPTEPT
+503 LPAPPTEPA
-512 TGIQFEQSFA
+512 TGIQFEKSFA
-522 NAGVENLF
+522 NAGTENLF

-535 TLIGNLEL
+535 TMLGSLQL
-543 NSANGFELIPTLA
+543 NSGNGYELLPTLA
-556 FSRAVECSVKAEV
+556 FSRAVECSVKAEI
-569 QVKKSADENYTTIGV
+569 QVKKSADENYTTIGI
-584 VSTNSEQLNGGSNYP
+584 VSTNAQQFSGGENYP
-599 NVTIKGLKGNFSLI
+599 PVTIQGLKGNFSLI
-613 TVGESVNLVAGD
+613 AVGESVDLVAGD
-625 NLRINIYLTFESSA
+625 NLRINIYLTFENSTA
-639 TVNARLYSSE
+639 VNVRLYSSE
-649 SIKSSFNLATDS
+649 SIKSSFNLATES
-661 VVVIESTAGMKVV
+661 ITVIESTGGMKVV
-674 EISESDWT
+674 EVGENAWT
-682 LVNENEYQA
+682 KITDNEYQA
-691 VVKQTTHQ
+691 VIGQATHQ
-699 ITPTEDL
+699 VAPSENL
-706 LVFARTEITS
+706 LVFARVEMTVGQYQ
-716 NNFKNV
+716 NV
-722 ELSTQTN
+722 ELVTQTN
-729 VGGDIA
+729 AGGDIT
-735 IFSSEPLNAKV
+735 IFASEPLKAKV
-746 YICGG
+746 YVCGG
-751 VVNNDTAE
+751 IAKNNAMQVNDLTF
-759 LNELVI
+759 
-765 NAKVHGTY
+765 NAIVTGTY
-773 KAFKI
+773 KAFKL

-798 TSIIV
+798 TIELV

>member
-84 GGVQFQIRVYNVA
+84 GSVQFQIRVYNVA

-102 TGSDIFN
+102 TGSDIFI
-109 VEEGIPSELPSTPSD
+109 VEEGIPSELPPTPSD

-169 NATSQIDD
+169 NATSQVDD
-177 STTLTGS
+177 NTTLTGS
-184 NLVYEKISSDTGEV
+184 NLVYERITGTDNS

-224 TDGTVTSKT
+224 ANGTVTSKT

-253 INVIN
+253 INAVN
-258 GEIITINST
+258 GKIDTINST
-267 LEEHTSKLNDH
+267 LENNANELADH

-283 KNTQDIETLQDIVI
+283 KNTQDIEALQESVI
-297 TGTHFVGTLTG
+297 TGIEFIGTLTG
-308 TELPTN
+308 SELPTN
-314 DELETFVIS
+314 DELSTFVQA
-323 TEQRKPQNGDL
+323 TKGRQPRNGDM
-334 VIFIQEMPDETDK
+334 VIFIQEIPNETDK
-347 NFRYLYSG
+347 NYRYFYSA

-370 NGTAGIVSGTY
+370 NGTAGIISGTY

-390 DIVDGEIVQIYIKQ
+390 DIVDGEIVQLYIKGADGSYKALTDYTNSIASIQ
-404 LNQTYSP
+404 EQ
-411 ITNLATTIPTMQQ
+411 ITN
-424 QISDIINGVQ
+424 IINGSQ
-434 SVGNAVKVNDKLE
+434 SVGNALKLNSKIE

-458 SDDRLGRDIPTTYID
+458 NNDRLGRDIPNTYPD
-473 KDSVYTKTESDA
+473 KNSVYTKTESDN
-485 RYLSRAFGILWY
+485 RFLSRAFGILWY

-503 LPAPPTEPT
+503 LPAPPTEPA

-522 NAGVENLF
+522 NAGTENLF

-535 TLIGNLEL
+535 TMLGSLQL
-543 NSANGFELIPTLA
+543 NSGNGYELLPTLA
-556 FSRAVECSVKAEV
+556 FSRAVECSVRAEI
-569 QVKKSADENYTTIGV
+569 QVKKSADENYTTIGI
-584 VSTNSEQLNGGSNYP
+584 VSTNAQQFSGGENYP
-599 NVTIKGLKGNFSLI
+599 PVTIQGLKGNFSLI
-613 TVGESVNLVAGD
+613 AVGESVDLVAGD
-625 NLRINIYLTFESSA
+625 NLRINIYLTFENSTA
-639 TVNARLYSSE
+639 VNVRLYSSE
-649 SIKSSFNLATDS
+649 SIKSSFNLATGS
-661 VVVIESTAGMKVV
+661 ITVIESTGGMKVV
-674 EISESDWT
+674 EVGENAWT
-682 LVNENEYQA
+682 KIADNEYQA
-691 VVKQTTHQ
+691 VIGQATHQ
-699 ITPTEDL
+699 VAPSENL
-706 LVFARTEITS
+706 LVFARVEMTVGQYQ
-716 NNFKNV
+716 NV
-722 ELSTQTN
+722 ELVTQTN
-729 VGGDIA
+729 AGGDITLFA
-735 IFSSEPLNAKV
+735 SEPLKAKV
-746 YICGG
+746 YVCGG
-751 VVNNDTAE
+751 IAKNNAMQVNDLTF
-759 LNELVI
+759 
-765 NAKVHGTY
+765 NAIVTGTY
-773 KAFKI
+773 KAFKL

-792 DGSGVD
+792 DGSGID
-798 TSIIV
+798 TIELV

>member
-84 GGVQFQIRVYNVA
+84 GSVQFQIRVYNVA

-102 TGSDIFN
+102 TGSDIFI
-109 VEEGIPSELPSTPSD
+109 VEEGIPSELPPTPSD

-169 NATSQIDD
+169 NATSQVDD
-177 STTLTGS
+177 NTTLTGS
-184 NLVYEKISSDTGEV
+184 NLVYERITGTDNS

-224 TDGTVTSKT
+224 ANGTVTSKT

-253 INVIN
+253 INAIS
-258 GEIITINST
+258 GKIDTINST
-267 LEEHTSKLNDH
+267 LENNANELADH

-283 KNTQDIETLQDIVI
+283 KNTQDIEALQESVI
-297 TGTHFVGTLTG
+297 TGIEFIGTLTG
-308 TELPTN
+308 SDLPTN
-314 DELETFVIS
+314 DELSTFVQA
-323 TEQRKPQNGDL
+323 TKGRQPRNGDM
-334 VIFIQEMPDETDK
+334 VIFIQEIPNETDK
-347 NFRYLYSG
+347 NYRYFYSA

-370 NGTAGIVSGTY
+370 NGTAGIISGTY

-390 DIVDGEIVQIYIKQ
+390 DIVDGEIVQLYIKGADGSYKALTDYTNSIASIQ
-404 LNQTYSP
+404 EQ
-411 ITNLATTIPTMQQ
+411 ITN
-424 QISDIINGVQ
+424 IINGSQ
-434 SVGNAVKVNDKLE
+434 SVGNALKLNSKIE

-458 SDDRLGRDIPTTYID
+458 NNDRLGRDIPNTYPD
-473 KDSVYTKTESDA
+473 KNSVYTKTESDN
-485 RYLSRAFGILWY
+485 RFLSRAFGILWY

-503 LPAPPTEPT
+503 LPAPPTEPA
-512 TGIQFEQSFA
+512 TGIQFEKSFA
-522 NAGVENLF
+522 NAGTENLF

-535 TLIGNLEL
+535 TMLGSLQL
-543 NSANGFELIPTLA
+543 NSGNGYELLPTLA
-556 FSRAVECSVKAEV
+556 FSRAVECSVKAEI
-569 QVKKSADENYTTIGV
+569 QVKKSADENYTTIGI
-584 VSTNSEQLNGGSNYP
+584 VSTNAQQFSGGENYP
-599 NVTIKGLKGNFSLI
+599 PVTIQGLKGNFSLI
-613 TVGESVNLVAGD
+613 AVGESVDLVAGD
-625 NLRINIYLTFESSA
+625 NLRINIYLTFENSTA
-639 TVNARLYSSE
+639 VNVRLYSSE
-649 SIKSSFNLATDS
+649 SIKSSFNLATES
-661 VVVIESTAGMKVV
+661 ITVIESTGGMKVV
-674 EISESDWT
+674 EVGENAWT
-682 LVNENEYQA
+682 KIADNEYQA
-691 VVKQTTHQ
+691 VIGQATHQ
-699 ITPTEDL
+699 VAPSENL
-706 LVFARTEITS
+706 LVFARVEMTVGQYQ
-716 NNFKNV
+716 NV
-722 ELSTQTN
+722 ELVTQTN
-729 VGGDIA
+729 AGGDITLFA
-735 IFSSEPLNAKV
+735 SEPLKAKV
-746 YICGG
+746 YVCGG
-751 VVNNDTAE
+751 IAKNNAMQVNDLTF
-759 LNELVI
+759 
-765 NAKVHGTY
+765 NAIVTGTY
-773 KAFKI
+773 KAFKL

-798 TSIIV
+798 TIELV

>member
-84 GGVQFQIRVYNVA
+84 GSVQFQIRVYNVA

-102 TGSDIFN
+102 TGSDIFI
-109 VEEGIPSELPSTPSD
+109 VEEGIPSELPPTPSD

-169 NATSQIDD
+169 NATSQVDD
-177 STTLTGS
+177 NTTLTGS
-184 NLVYEKISSDTGEV
+184 NLVYERITGTDNS

-224 TDGTVTSKT
+224 ANGTVTSKT

-253 INVIN
+253 INAVN
-258 GEIITINST
+258 GKIDTINST
-267 LEEHTSKLNDH
+267 LENNANELADH

-283 KNTQDIETLQDIVI
+283 KNTQDIEALQESVI
-297 TGTHFVGTLTG
+297 TGIEFIGTLTG
-308 TELPTN
+308 SELPTN
-314 DELETFVIS
+314 DELSTFVQA
-323 TEQRKPQNGDL
+323 TKGRQPRNGDM
-334 VIFIQEMPDETDK
+334 VIFIQEIPNETDK
-347 NFRYLYSG
+347 NYRYFYSA

-370 NGTAGIVSGTY
+370 NGTAGIISGTY

-390 DIVDGEIVQIYIKQ
+390 DIVDGEIVQLYIKGADGSYKALTDYTNSIASIQ
-404 LNQTYSP
+404 EQ
-411 ITNLATTIPTMQQ
+411 ITN
-424 QISDIINGVQ
+424 IINGSQ
-434 SVGNAVKVNDKLE
+434 SVGNALKLNSKIE

-458 SDDRLGRDIPTTYID
+458 NNDRLGRDIPNTYPD
-473 KDSVYTKTESDA
+473 KNSVYTKTESDN
-485 RYLSRAFGILWY
+485 RFLSRAFGILWY

-503 LPAPPTEPT
+503 LPAPPTEPA
-512 TGIQFEQSFA
+512 TGIQFEKSFA
-522 NAGVENLF
+522 NAGTENLF

-535 TLIGNLEL
+535 IMLGSLQL
-543 NSANGFELIPTLA
+543 NSGNGYELLPTLA
-556 FSRAVECSVKAEV
+556 FSRAVECSVKAEI
-569 QVKKSADENYTTIGV
+569 QVKKSADENYTTIGI
-584 VSTNSEQLNGGSNYP
+584 VSTNAQQFSGGENYP
-599 NVTIKGLKGNFSLI
+599 PVTIQGLKGNFSLI
-613 TVGESVNLVAGD
+613 AVGESVDLVAGD
-625 NLRINIYLTFESSA
+625 NLRINIYLTFENSTA
-639 TVNARLYSSE
+639 VNVRLYSSE
-649 SIKSSFNLATDS
+649 SIKSSFNLATES
-661 VVVIESTAGMKVV
+661 ITVIESTGGMKVV
-674 EISESDWT
+674 EVGENAWT
-682 LVNENEYQA
+682 KIADNEYQA
-691 VVKQTTHQ
+691 VVGQATHQ
-699 ITPTEDL
+699 VAPSENL
-706 LVFARTEITS
+706 LVFARVEMTVGQYQ
-716 NNFKNV
+716 NV
-722 ELSTQTN
+722 ELVTQTN
-729 VGGDIA
+729 AGGDIT
-735 IFSSEPLNAKV
+735 IFASEPLKAKV
-746 YICGG
+746 YVCGG
-751 VVNNDTAE
+751 IAKNNAMQVNDLTF
-759 LNELVI
+759 
-765 NAKVHGTY
+765 NAIVTGTY
-773 KAFKI
+773 KAFKL

-798 TSIIV
+798 TIELV

>member
-84 GGVQFQIRVYNVA
+84 GSVQFQIRVYNVA

-109 VEEGIPSELPSTPSD
+109 VEEGIPSELPPTPSD

-169 NATSQIDD
+169 NATSQVDD
-177 STTLTGS
+177 TTTLTGS
-184 NLVYEKISSDTGEV
+184 NLVYERITGTDNS

-224 TDGTVTSKT
+224 ANGTVTSKT
-233 DWERSNWNE
+233 NWERSNWNE

-253 INVIN
+253 INAIN
-258 GEIITINST
+258 GKIATINST
-267 LEEHTSKLNDH
+267 LGNNANELADH

-283 KNTQDIETLQDIVI
+283 KNTQDIETLQESVI
-297 TGTHFVGTLTG
+297 TGIEFVGTLTG
-308 TELPTN
+308 SELPTN
-314 DELETFVIS
+314 DELNTFVQA
-323 TEQRKPQNGDL
+323 TKGRQPRNGDM
-334 VIFIQEMPDETDK
+334 VIFIQEIPNETDK
-347 NFRYLYSG
+347 NYRYFYSA

-370 NGTAGIVSGTY
+370 NGTAGIISGTY

-390 DIVDGEIVQIYIKQ
+390 DIIDGEIVQLYIKGADGSYKALTDYTNSIASIQ
-404 LNQTYSP
+404 EQ
-411 ITNLATTIPTMQQ
+411 ITN
-424 QISDIINGVQ
+424 IINGSQ
-434 SVGNAVKVNDKLE
+434 SVGNALKLNSKIE

-458 SDDRLGRDIPTTYID
+458 NNDRLGRDIPNTYPD
-473 KDSVYTKTESDA
+473 KNSVYTKTESDN
-485 RYLSRAFGILWY
+485 RFLSRAFGILWY

-503 LPAPPTEPT
+503 LPAPPTEPA

-522 NAGVENLF
+522 NAGTENLF

-535 TLIGNLEL
+535 TMLGSLQL
-543 NSANGFELIPTLA
+543 NSGNGYELLPTLA
-556 FSRAVECSVKAEV
+556 FSRAVECSVKAEI
-569 QVKKSADENYTTIGV
+569 QVKKSADENYTTIGI
-584 VSTNSEQLNGGSNYP
+584 VSTNAQQFSGGENYP
-599 NVTIKGLKGNFSLI
+599 PVTIQGLKGNFSLI
-613 TVGESVNLVAGD
+613 AVGESVDLVAGD
-625 NLRINIYLTFESSA
+625 NLRINIYLTFENSA
-639 TVNARLYSSE
+639 SVNVRLYSSE
-649 SIKSSFNLATDS
+649 SIKSSFNLATES
-661 VVVIESTAGMKVV
+661 ITVIESTGGMKVV
-674 EISESDWT
+674 EVGENAWT
-682 LVNENEYQA
+682 KIADNEYQA
-691 VVKQTTHQ
+691 IVGQATHQ
-699 ITPTEDL
+699 VAPSEDL
-706 LVFARTEITS
+706 LVFARTEMTVGQYQ
-716 NNFKNV
+716 NV
-722 ELSTQTN
+722 ELATQTN
-729 VGGDIA
+729 AGGDITLFA
-735 IFSSEPLNAKV
+735 SEPLKAKV
-746 YICGG
+746 YVCGG
-751 VVNNDTAE
+751 IAKNNAMQVNDLTF
-759 LNELVI
+759 
-765 NAKVHGTY
+765 NAIVTGTY
-773 KAFKI
+773 KAFKL
-778 YATNDHLYVDKIKT
+778 YVTNDHLYVDKIKT
-792 DGSGVD
+792 DGSGID
-798 TSIIV
+798 TIELV

>member
-58 LVNGQHFT
+58 LVNGQRFT

-84 GGVQFQIRVYNVA
+84 GSVQFQIRVYNVA

-102 TGSDIFN
+102 TGSDIFI
-109 VEEGIPSELPSTPSD
+109 VEEGIPGELPPTPSD

-143 RVDVKQV
+143 RVNVKQV

-169 NATSQIDD
+169 NSTSQIDD
-177 STTLTGS
+177 NTTLTGS
-184 NLVYEKISSDTGEV
+184 NLVYERITGTYNS

-224 TDGTVTSKT
+224 ADGTVTSKT

-253 INVIN
+253 INAIN
-258 GEIITINST
+258 GKIDTINST
-267 LEEHTSKLNDH
+267 LEDNASELADH
-278 ETRIT
+278 EIRIT
-283 KNTQDIETLQDIVI
+283 KNTQDIETLQNSVI
-297 TGTHFVGTLTG
+297 TGIEFIGTLTG
-308 TELPTN
+308 SELPTN
-314 DELETFVIS
+314 DELATFVQA
-323 TEQRKPQNGDL
+323 TKGRQPQNGDM
-334 VIFIQEMPDETDK
+334 VIFIQEIPNATDK
-347 NFRYLYSG
+347 NFRYFYSA

-390 DIVDGEIVQIYIKQ
+390 DIVDGEIVQIYIKGADGSYKA
-404 LNQTYSP
+404 LTDYTSS
-411 ITNLATTIPTMQQ
+411 IATIQE
-424 QISDIINGVQ
+424 QIENIINGSQ
-434 SVGNAVKVNDKLE
+434 SVGNALKLNSKIE

-458 SDDRLGRDIPTTYID
+458 NNDRLGRDIPNTYPD
-473 KDSVYTKTESDA
+473 KDSVYTKTESDN
-485 RYLSRAFGILWY
+485 RFLSRAFGILWY

-522 NAGVENLF
+522 NAGTENLF

-535 TLIGNLEL
+535 TMLGNLQL
-543 NSANGFELIPTLA
+543 NSGNGYELLPTLS
-556 FSRAVECSVKAEV
+556 FSRAVECSVKAEI
-569 QVKKSADENYTTIGV
+569 QVKKSADENYTTIGI
-584 VSTNSEQLNGGSNYP
+584 VSTNAQQFSGGENYP
-599 NVTIKGLKGNFSLI
+599 PVTIQGLKGNFSLI
-613 TVGESVNLVAGD
+613 AVGDSVDLVAGD

-639 TVNARLYSSE
+639 TVNVRLYSSE
-649 SIKSSFNLATDS
+649 SIKSSFNLATES
-661 VVVIESTAGMKVV
+661 ITVIESTGGMKVV
-674 EISESDWT
+674 EIGENAWT
-682 LVNENEYQA
+682 KIADNEYQA
-691 VVKQTTHQ
+691 IVGQATHQ
-699 ITPTEDL
+699 VAPSEDL
-706 LVFARTEITS
+706 LVFARTEMTVGQYQ
-716 NNFKNV
+716 NV

-729 VGGDIA
+729 AGGDIT
-735 IFSSEPLNAKV
+735 IFASEPIKAKV
-746 YICGG
+746 YVCGG
-751 VVNNDTAE
+751 IAKNNAQQVTDLTF
-759 LNELVI
+759 
-765 NAKVHGTY
+765 NAIVTGTY
-773 KAFKI
+773 KAFRL

-798 TSIIV
+798 TSELV